1 MYTKISSGKEH
12 RRHRARRVSVLLV
25 VLALLF
31 TMLPTGLYTVAGAA
45 EATETARPEPTPEPP
60 ADDTTDDPANG
71 TTDDPADG
79 TTDGTTDDPADGTT
93 DDPADGTTDD
103 PADGTTDDPADDIT
117 DRAAPTATAVTV
129 TCYAAVDGGWKQ
141 VGTVQ
146 TDKIDSNSTR
156 YYIMAAELDG
166 IYGEYGFSSANYSG
180 ELFFPHTDGRNAD
193 TLWADAAPK
202 KNTDGAWRIP
212 LSKQGPIYL
221 YYLPGNT
228 VGTPSYFTGSKAKT
242 DPTMLEDNM
251 FYTITVEDDLNRVY
265 QEPPAPKIAFHG
277 ENVSITLNTVSS
289 MAWDAMDGL
298 TGKPL
303 ELGPTK
309 QTETSVTYTIVEI
322 SQPVVFYPHT
332 DTLVIK
338 YEAEPDGWQHKIGQF
353 EPSVQA
359 PQQSAMVKGKK
370 TLLVEPGDGDYTLL
384 APDVDRIAVTITGAN
399 NHTMFYSF
407 AGWKVVSAAG
417 SPVLP
422 AGTVLTADDLNAYA
436 GSDGVILLQAV
447 WSGVDSHNRP
457 NTVHFFLHLNGE
469 IRGSVDD
476 GVQWEDQK
484 DYTPA
489 LHTTR
494 MLGADNIPAE
504 YSNKNAEGVV
514 KPLVARATNGDN
526 AYAVDDTIR
535 NMVNNPVQ
543 GGRLEDLPNE
553 ETIFA
558 YLRAHSDTITMKVDG
573 VKIPA
578 EMLNSDYFQIRW
590 NMVKFEHSDGWHID
604 GVLVAKRTRFF
615 VTKTFAGDA
624 EAIKQVRD
632 KFLITVSHTENGSS
646 VTDFTLVPQP
656 AKEVTEQGKR
666 GYTRYDAETDT
677 YTWEVPAQQRR
688 DYTIKE
694 TGHTLQGD
702 KWRVNNR
709 YLIRNHPQGLS
720 GGYQD
725 YPEESGITITAV
737 AYGNDVP
744 NTAVQTVALQNIYV
758 GIGTLT
764 VKTQD
769 SITGNGLAKVEYKLS
784 RPGGAE
790 VVLYRKPN
798 TTLYSV
804 VQEEGY
810 TEQIADCK
818 IIADASGFFTIRL
831 EEGTYT
837 LTETLPTG
845 YFGPGTVQVTV
856 VQNTGGNI
864 SYHAEAKAL
873 PEGITPSTGSWLQ
886 NADADNVVILN
897 VPRMLISVTARSSWP
912 ATGDKLPVTV
922 ELWRDGAPL
931 PGDAY
936 TVELNKENEW
946 QYTWENL
953 PLFTDGTVADYTLR
967 EIEIGDTYRD
977 PGVAEDGFADY
988 LVTYAKALY
997 RQAEDKEYRE
1007 EHWWQKADGTQCFA
1021 REALLVVNNEGIRGE
1036 IAFEK
1041 VDEKGYPLKGA
1052 EFTLYADVEC
1062 TKRLATATSD
1072 ENGDVQ
1078 FEDKW
1083 PAGTYYLRETTAP
1096 VGYTAAELTWTVKIA
1111 AGKATVST
1119 PGGTTVTEVKN
1130 TSRLRLKLRVLGQ
1143 LGEELPGA
1151 VLWVTRDNGSP
1162 MLYKTDEAGAALLEQ
1177 MPAGD
1182 YIIQLAGTPTGY
1194 VPEDSAPNLKAEY
1207 GTLTYLD
1214 TANTAWQLEQC
1225 EGEEYTYLLT
1235 LKLKELHIL
1244 PSTGGTGTVPFT
1256 LAGAALMA
1264 VAVLLPSRK
1273 KVK

>member
-1 MYTKISSGKEH
+1 MHTKISSGKEH
-12 RRHRARRVSVLLV
+12 RRHRARRASVLLV

-31 TMLPTGLYTVAGAA
+31 TMLPTGLYTVADAAPAEEEPALVPAPEEALPEPEDSMTKEEETDEQPA
-45 EATETARPEPTPEPP
+45 EAQP
-60 ADDTTDDPANG
+60 AEDKA
-71 TTDDPADG
+71 
-79 TTDGTTDDPADGTT
+79 
-93 DDPADGTTDD
+93 
-103 PADGTTDDPADDIT
+103 
-117 DRAAPTATAVTV
+117 RAAAATVE
-129 TCYAAVDGGWKQ
+129 CYAARDGIWYP
-141 VGTVQ
+141 VTTVQ
-146 TDKIDSNSTR
+146 TAAQYADGSGKLR
-156 YYIMAAELDG
+156 YYITAAELEEV
-166 IYGEYGFSSANYSG
+166 YGAYGFKAANYHG
-180 ELFFPHTDGRNAD
+180 ERFFPHTDSYDPNKM
-193 TLWADAAPK
+193 WAGAAPIK
-202 KNTDGAWRIP
+202 SEDGGWQIP
-212 LSKQGPIYL
+212 LSHRTEIRL
-221 YYLPGNT
+221 YYLPANKEGAE
-228 VGTPSYFTGSKAKT
+228 SYFLDKKELSNETLLA
-242 DPTMLEDNM
+242 ENM
-251 FYTITVEDDLNRVY
+251 FYTVTVEDDLNRVY

-298 TGKPL
+298 TGTHL
-303 ELGPTK
+303 ELEPTK
-309 QTETSVTYTIVEI
+309 QTETSVTYTIEKI

-359 PQQSAMVKGKK
+359 PQQSTMVKGKK

-384 APDVDRIAVTITGAN
+384 APDIDRIEVKLTGEKAN
-399 NHTMFYSF
+399 DRSLFYSF
-407 AGWKVVSAAG
+407 LGWRVANITEE
-417 SPVLP
+417 VLLQP
-422 AGTVLTADDLNAYA
+422 GTKLTAADLQHYT
-436 GSDGVILLQAV
+436 GSDGEVTLRAK
-447 WSGVDSHNRP
+447 WSGEDKLKRP
-457 NTVHFFLHLNGE
+457 ITTHFFLHLNGE

-489 LHTTR
+489 LYTIR

-573 VKIPA
+573 VEIPA

-656 AKEVTEQGKR
+656 AKAVTEQGKL
-666 GYTRYDAETDT
+666 GYTRYDAEADT

-837 LTETLPTG
+837 LTEVLPTG

-856 VQNTGGNI
+856 AQNTGGNI

-897 VPRMLISVTARSSWP
+897 VPRMLIS
-912 ATGDKLPVTV
+912 GDKLPVTV

-931 PGDAY
+931 TGDAY

-1052 EFTLYADVEC
+1052 EFTLYADAEC

-1111 AGKATVST
+1111 AGKATIST

-1130 TSRLRLKLRVLGQ
+1130 TSRLRLKLKVLGP

-1151 VLWVTRDNGSP
+1151 VLRVTRDNGSP
-1162 MLYKTDEAGAALLEQ
+1162 MLYKTNEASAALLEQ

-1225 EGEEYTYLLT
+1225 KGEEYTYLLT
-1235 LKLKELHIL
+1235 LELKELHIL

-1264 VAVLLPSRK
+1264 VAVLLPGRK

>member
-1 MYTKISSGKEH
+1 MYAASGRKTEY
-12 RRHRARRVSVLLV
+12 RRRRARRVSVLLV

-31 TMLPTGLYTVAGAA
+31 TMLPTGLYTVADAAPAEEEPALVPAPEEALPEPEDSMTKEEETDEQPA
-45 EATETARPEPTPEPP
+45 EAQP
-60 ADDTTDDPANG
+60 AEDKA
-71 TTDDPADG
+71 
-79 TTDGTTDDPADGTT
+79 
-93 DDPADGTTDD
+93 
-103 PADGTTDDPADDIT
+103 
-117 DRAAPTATAVTV
+117 RAAAATVE
-129 TCYAAVDGGWKQ
+129 CYAARDGIWYP
-141 VGTVQ
+141 VTTVQ
-146 TDKIDSNSTR
+146 TAAQYADGSGKLR
-156 YYIMAAELDG
+156 YYITAAELEEV
-166 IYGEYGFSSANYSG
+166 YGAYGFKAANYHG
-180 ELFFPHTDGRNAD
+180 ERFFPHTDSYDPNKM
-193 TLWADAAPK
+193 WAGAAPIK
-202 KNTDGAWRIP
+202 SEDGGWQIP
-212 LSKQGPIYL
+212 LSHRTEIRL
-221 YYLPGNT
+221 YYLPANKEGAE
-228 VGTPSYFTGSKAKT
+228 SYFLDKKELSNETLLA
-242 DPTMLEDNM
+242 ENM
-251 FYTITVEDDLNRVY
+251 FYTVTVEDDLNRVY

-303 ELGPTK
+303 KLEPTK

-384 APDVDRIAVTITGAN
+384 APDIDRIEVKLTGEKAN
-399 NHTMFYSF
+399 DRSLFYSF
-407 AGWKVVSAAG
+407 LGWRVANITEE
-417 SPVLP
+417 VLLQP
-422 AGTVLTADDLNAYA
+422 GTKLTAADLQHYT
-436 GSDGVILLQAV
+436 GSDGEVTLRAK
-447 WSGVDSHNRP
+447 WSGEDKLKRP
-457 NTVHFFLHLNGE
+457 ITTYFFLHLNGE

-573 VKIPA
+573 VEIPA

-615 VTKTFAGDA
+615 VAKTFAGDA

-656 AKEVTEQGKR
+656 AKAVTEQGKL
-666 GYTRYDAETDT
+666 GYTRYDAEADT

-725 YPEESGITITAV
+725 YPEESGITITAA

-837 LTETLPTG
+837 LTEVLPTG

-856 VQNTGGNI
+856 AQNTGGNI

-931 PGDAY
+931 TGDAY

-1052 EFTLYADVEC
+1052 EFTLYADAEC

-1111 AGKATVST
+1111 AGKATIST

-1130 TSRLRLKLRVLGQ
+1130 TSRLRLKLKVLGP

-1151 VLWVTRDNGSP
+1151 VLRVTRDNGSP
-1162 MLYKTDEAGAALLEQ
+1162 MLYKTNEAGAALLEQ

-1225 EGEEYTYLLT
+1225 KGEEYTYLLT
-1235 LKLKELHIL
+1235 LELKELHIL

-1264 VAVLLPSRK
+1264 VAVLLPGRK

>member
-1 MYTKISSGKEH
+1 MHTKISSGKEH
-12 RRHRARRVSVLLV
+12 RRHRARRASVLLV

-31 TMLPTGLYTVAGAA
+31 TMLPTGLYTVADAAPAEEEPALVPAPEEALPEPEDSMTKEEETDEQPA
-45 EATETARPEPTPEPP
+45 EAQP
-60 ADDTTDDPANG
+60 AEDKA
-71 TTDDPADG
+71 
-79 TTDGTTDDPADGTT
+79 
-93 DDPADGTTDD
+93 
-103 PADGTTDDPADDIT
+103 
-117 DRAAPTATAVTV
+117 RAAAATVE
-129 TCYAAVDGGWKQ
+129 CYAARDGIWYP
-141 VGTVQ
+141 VTTVQ
-146 TDKIDSNSTR
+146 TAAQYADGSGKLR
-156 YYIMAAELDG
+156 YYITAAELEEV
-166 IYGEYGFSSANYSG
+166 YGAYGFKAANYHG
-180 ELFFPHTDGRNAD
+180 ERFFPHTDSYDPNKM
-193 TLWADAAPK
+193 WAGAAPIK
-202 KNTDGAWRIP
+202 SEDGGWQIP
-212 LSKQGPIYL
+212 LSHRTEIRL
-221 YYLPGNT
+221 YYLPANKEGAE
-228 VGTPSYFTGSKAKT
+228 SYFLDKKELSNETLLA
-242 DPTMLEDNM
+242 ENM
-251 FYTITVEDDLNRVY
+251 FYTVTVEDDLNRVY

-298 TGKPL
+298 TGTHL
-303 ELGPTK
+303 ELEPTK
-309 QTETSVTYTIVEI
+309 QTETSVTYTIEKI

-384 APDVDRIAVTITGAN
+384 APDIDRIEVKLTGEKAN
-399 NHTMFYSF
+399 NRSLFYSF
-407 AGWKVVSAAG
+407 LGWRVANITEE
-417 SPVLP
+417 VLLQP
-422 AGTVLTADDLNAYA
+422 GTKLTAADLQHYT
-436 GSDGVILLQAV
+436 GSDGEVTLRAK
-447 WSGVDSHNRP
+447 WSGEDKLKRP
-457 NTVHFFLHLNGE
+457 ITTHFFLHLNGE

-489 LHTTR
+489 LYTIR

-514 KPLVARATNGDN
+514 KPLAARATNGDN

-573 VKIPA
+573 VEIPA

-656 AKEVTEQGKR
+656 AKAVTEQGKL
-666 GYTRYDAETDT
+666 GYTRYDAEADT

-1151 VLWVTRDNGSP
+1151 VLRVTRDNGSP

-1264 VAVLLPSRK
+1264 VAVLLPGRK

>member
-1 MYTKISSGKEH
+1 MHTKISSGKEH
-12 RRHRARRVSVLLV
+12 RRHRARRASVLLV

-31 TMLPTGLYTVAGAA
+31 TMLPTGLYTVADAAPAEEEPALVPAPEEALPEPEDSMTKEEETDEQPA
-45 EATETARPEPTPEPP
+45 EAQP
-60 ADDTTDDPANG
+60 AEDKA
-71 TTDDPADG
+71 
-79 TTDGTTDDPADGTT
+79 
-93 DDPADGTTDD
+93 
-103 PADGTTDDPADDIT
+103 
-117 DRAAPTATAVTV
+117 RAAAATVE
-129 TCYAAVDGGWKQ
+129 CYAARDGIWYP
-141 VGTVQ
+141 VTTVQ
-146 TDKIDSNSTR
+146 TAAQYADGSGKLR
-156 YYIMAAELDG
+156 YYITAAELEEV
-166 IYGEYGFSSANYSG
+166 YGAYGFKAANYHG
-180 ELFFPHTDGRNAD
+180 ERFFPHTDSYDPNKM
-193 TLWADAAPK
+193 WAGAAPIK
-202 KNTDGAWRIP
+202 SEDGGWQIP
-212 LSKQGPIYL
+212 LSHRTEIRL
-221 YYLPGNT
+221 YYLPANKEGAE
-228 VGTPSYFTGSKAKT
+228 SYFLDKKELSNETLLA
-242 DPTMLEDNM
+242 ENM
-251 FYTITVEDDLNRVY
+251 FYTVTVEDDLNRVY

-298 TGKPL
+298 TGTHL
-303 ELGPTK
+303 ELEPTK
-309 QTETSVTYTIVEI
+309 QTETSVTYTIEKI

-384 APDVDRIAVTITGAN
+384 APDIDRIEVKLTGEKAN
-399 NHTMFYSF
+399 NRSLFYSF
-407 AGWKVVSAAG
+407 LGWRVANITEE
-417 SPVLP
+417 VLLQP
-422 AGTVLTADDLNAYA
+422 GTKLTAADLQHYT
-436 GSDGVILLQAV
+436 GSDGEVTLRAK
-447 WSGVDSHNRP
+447 WSGEDKLKRP
-457 NTVHFFLHLNGE
+457 ITTHFFLHLNGE

-489 LHTTR
+489 LYTIR

-573 VKIPA
+573 VEIPA

-656 AKEVTEQGKR
+656 AKAVTEQGKL
-666 GYTRYDAETDT
+666 GYTRYDAEADT

-725 YPEESGITITAV
+725 YPEESGITITAA

-837 LTETLPTG
+837 LTEVLPTG

-856 VQNTGGNI
+856 AQNTGGNI

-931 PGDAY
+931 TGDAY

-1052 EFTLYADVEC
+1052 EFTLYADAEC

-1111 AGKATVST
+1111 AGKATIST

-1130 TSRLRLKLRVLGQ
+1130 TSRLRLKLKVLGP

-1151 VLWVTRDNGSP
+1151 VLRVTRDNGSP
-1162 MLYKTDEAGAALLEQ
+1162 MLYKTNEASAALLEQ

-1225 EGEEYTYLLT
+1225 KGEEYTYLLT
-1235 LKLKELHIL
+1235 LELKELHIL

-1264 VAVLLPSRK
+1264 VAVLLPGRK

>member
-1 MYTKISSGKEH
+1 MHTKISSGKEH
-12 RRHRARRVSVLLV
+12 RRHRARRASVLLV

-31 TMLPTGLYTVAGAA
+31 TMLPTGLYTVADAAPAEEEPALVPAPEEALPEPEDSMTKEEETDEQPA
-45 EATETARPEPTPEPP
+45 EAQP
-60 ADDTTDDPANG
+60 AEDKAC
-71 TTDDPADG
+71 
-79 TTDGTTDDPADGTT
+79 
-93 DDPADGTTDD
+93 
-103 PADGTTDDPADDIT
+103 
-117 DRAAPTATAVTV
+117 AAAATVE
-129 TCYAAVDGGWKQ
+129 CYAARDGIWYP
-141 VGTVQ
+141 VTTVQ
-146 TDKIDSNSTR
+146 TAAQYADGSGKLR
-156 YYIMAAELDG
+156 YYITAAELEEV
-166 IYGEYGFSSANYSG
+166 YGAYGFKAANYHG
-180 ELFFPHTDGRNAD
+180 ERFFPHTDSYDPNKM
-193 TLWADAAPK
+193 WAGAAPIK
-202 KNTDGAWRIP
+202 SEDGGWQIP
-212 LSKQGPIYL
+212 LSHRTEIRL
-221 YYLPGNT
+221 YYLPANKEGAE
-228 VGTPSYFTGSKAKT
+228 SYFLDKKELSNETLLA
-242 DPTMLEDNM
+242 ENM
-251 FYTITVEDDLNRVY
+251 FYTVTVEDDLNRVY

-298 TGKPL
+298 TGTHL
-303 ELGPTK
+303 ELEPTK
-309 QTETSVTYTIVEI
+309 QTETSVTYTIEKI

-384 APDVDRIAVTITGAN
+384 APDIDRIEVKLTGEKAN
-399 NHTMFYSF
+399 NRSLFYSF
-407 AGWKVVSAAG
+407 LGWRVANITEE
-417 SPVLP
+417 VLLQP
-422 AGTVLTADDLNAYA
+422 GTKLTAADLQHYT
-436 GSDGVILLQAV
+436 GSDGEVTLRAK
-447 WSGVDSHNRP
+447 WSGEDKLKRP
-457 NTVHFFLHLNGE
+457 ITTHFFLHLNGE

-489 LHTTR
+489 LYTIR

-573 VKIPA
+573 VEIPA

-656 AKEVTEQGKR
+656 AKAVTEQGKL
-666 GYTRYDAETDT
+666 GYTRYDAEADT

-1052 EFTLYADVEC
+1052 EFTLYADAEC

-1111 AGKATVST
+1111 AGKATIST

-1130 TSRLRLKLRVLGQ
+1130 TSRLRLKLKVLGP

-1151 VLWVTRDNGSP
+1151 VLRVTRDNGSP
-1162 MLYKTDEAGAALLEQ
+1162 MLYKTNEAGAALLEQ

-1264 VAVLLPSRK
+1264 VAVLLPGRK

>member
-1 MYTKISSGKEH
+1 MHTKISSGKEH

-31 TMLPTGLYTVAGAA
+31 TMLPTGLYTVADAAPAEEEPALVPAPEEALPEPEDSMTKEEETDEQPA
-45 EATETARPEPTPEPP
+45 EAQP
-60 ADDTTDDPANG
+60 AEDKA
-71 TTDDPADG
+71 
-79 TTDGTTDDPADGTT
+79 
-93 DDPADGTTDD
+93 
-103 PADGTTDDPADDIT
+103 
-117 DRAAPTATAVTV
+117 RAAAATVE
-129 TCYAAVDGGWKQ
+129 CYAARDGIWYP
-141 VGTVQ
+141 VTTVQ
-146 TDKIDSNSTR
+146 TAAQYADGSGKLR
-156 YYIMAAELDG
+156 YYITAAELEEVYG
-166 IYGEYGFSSANYSG
+166 AYGFTAAKYYGER
-180 ELFFPHTDGRNAD
+180 FFPHTDSYDPNNM
-193 TLWADAAPK
+193 WADAAPIK
-202 KNTDGAWRIP
+202 SEDGGWQIP
-212 LSKQGPIYL
+212 LSHRTEIRL
-221 YYLPGNT
+221 YYLPANEEGAE
-228 VGTPSYFTGSKAKT
+228 SYFLDKKELSDETLLA
-242 DPTMLEDNM
+242 ENM
-251 FYTITVEDDLNRVY
+251 FYTVTVEDDLNRVY

-298 TGKPL
+298 TGTHL
-303 ELGPTK
+303 ELEPTK
-309 QTETSVTYTIVEI
+309 QTETSVTYTIGEI

-384 APDVDRIAVTITGAN
+384 APDIDRIEVKLTGEKAN
-399 NHTMFYSF
+399 NRSLFYSF
-407 AGWKVVSAAG
+407 LGWRVANITEE
-417 SPVLP
+417 VLLQP
-422 AGTVLTADDLNAYA
+422 GTKLTAADLQHYT
-436 GSDGVILLQAV
+436 GSDGEVTLRAK
-447 WSGVDSHNRP
+447 WSGEDKLKRP
-457 NTVHFFLHLNGE
+457 ITTHFFLHLNGE

-489 LHTTR
+489 LYTTR

-558 YLRAHSDTITMKVDG
+558 YLRAHGDTITMKVDG
-573 VKIPA
+573 VEIPA

-656 AKEVTEQGKR
+656 AKAVTEQGKR
-666 GYTRYDAETDT
+666 GYTRYDAEADT
-677 YTWEVPAQQRR
+677 YTWEVPAQQQR

-810 TEQIADCK
+810 TEQITDCK

-837 LTETLPTG
+837 LTEVLPTG

-856 VQNTGGNI
+856 AQNTGGNI

-1052 EFTLYADVEC
+1052 EFTLYADAEC

-1111 AGKATVST
+1111 AGKATIST

-1130 TSRLRLKLRVLGQ
+1130 TSRLRLKLKVLGP

-1151 VLWVTRDNGSP
+1151 VLRVTRDNGSP
-1162 MLYKTDEAGAALLEQ
+1162 MLYKTNEAGAALLEQ

-1214 TANTAWQLEQC
+1214 TANTAWQLEQR

-1235 LKLKELHIL
+1235 LELKELHIL

-1264 VAVLLPSRK
+1264 VAVLLPGRK

>member
-1 MYTKISSGKEH
+1 MHTKISSGKEH
-12 RRHRARRVSVLLV
+12 RRHRARRASVLLV

-31 TMLPTGLYTVAGAA
+31 TMLPTGLYTVADAAPAEEEPALVPAPEEALPEPEDSMTKEEETDEQPA
-45 EATETARPEPTPEPP
+45 EAQP
-60 ADDTTDDPANG
+60 AEDKA
-71 TTDDPADG
+71 
-79 TTDGTTDDPADGTT
+79 
-93 DDPADGTTDD
+93 
-103 PADGTTDDPADDIT
+103 
-117 DRAAPTATAVTV
+117 RAAAATVE
-129 TCYAAVDGGWKQ
+129 CYAARDGIWYP
-141 VGTVQ
+141 VTTVQ
-146 TDKIDSNSTR
+146 TAAQYADGSGKLR
-156 YYIMAAELDG
+156 YYITAAELEEV
-166 IYGEYGFSSANYSG
+166 YGAYGFKAANYHG
-180 ELFFPHTDGRNAD
+180 ERFFPHTDSYDPNKM
-193 TLWADAAPK
+193 WADAAPIK
-202 KNTDGAWRIP
+202 SEDGGWQIP
-212 LSKQGPIYL
+212 LSHRTEIRL
-221 YYLPGNT
+221 YYLPANKEGAE
-228 VGTPSYFTGSKAKT
+228 SYFLDKKELSNETLLA
-242 DPTMLEDNM
+242 ENM
-251 FYTITVEDDLNRVY
+251 FYTVTVEDDLNRVY

-298 TGKPL
+298 TGTHL
-303 ELGPTK
+303 ELEPTK
-309 QTETSVTYTIVEI
+309 QTETSVTYTIEKI

-384 APDVDRIAVTITGAN
+384 APDIDRIEVKLTGEKAN
-399 NHTMFYSF
+399 DRSLFYSF
-407 AGWKVVSAAG
+407 LGWRVANITEE
-417 SPVLP
+417 VLLQP
-422 AGTVLTADDLNAYA
+422 GTKLTAADLQHYT
-436 GSDGVILLQAV
+436 GSDGEVTLRAK
-447 WSGVDSHNRP
+447 WSGEDKLKRP
-457 NTVHFFLHLNGE
+457 ITTYFFLHLNGE

-573 VKIPA
+573 VEIPA

-615 VTKTFAGDA
+615 VAKTFAGDA

-656 AKEVTEQGKR
+656 AKAVTEQGKL
-666 GYTRYDAETDT
+666 GYTRYDAEADT

-725 YPEESGITITAV
+725 YPEESGITITAA

-1052 EFTLYADVEC
+1052 EFTLYADAEC

-1111 AGKATVST
+1111 AGKATIST

-1130 TSRLRLKLRVLGQ
+1130 TSRLRLKLKVLGP

-1151 VLWVTRDNGSP
+1151 VLRVTRDNGSP
-1162 MLYKTDEAGAALLEQ
+1162 MLYKTNEAGAALLEQ

-1264 VAVLLPSRK
+1264 VAVLLPGRK

>member
-1 MYTKISSGKEH
+1 MHTKISSGKEH
-12 RRHRARRVSVLLV
+12 RRHRACRVSVLLV

-31 TMLPTGLYTVAGAA
+31 TMLPTGLYTVADAAPAEEEPALVPAPEEALPEPEDSMTKEEETDEQPA
-45 EATETARPEPTPEPP
+45 EAQP
-60 ADDTTDDPANG
+60 AEDKA
-71 TTDDPADG
+71 
-79 TTDGTTDDPADGTT
+79 
-93 DDPADGTTDD
+93 
-103 PADGTTDDPADDIT
+103 
-117 DRAAPTATAVTV
+117 RAAAATVE
-129 TCYAAVDGGWKQ
+129 CYAARDGIWYP
-141 VGTVQ
+141 VTTVQ
-146 TDKIDSNSTR
+146 TAAQYADGSGKLR
-156 YYIMAAELDG
+156 YYITAAELEEV
-166 IYGEYGFSSANYSG
+166 YGAYGFKAANYHG
-180 ELFFPHTDGRNAD
+180 ERFFPHTDSYDPNKM
-193 TLWADAAPK
+193 WAGAAPIK
-202 KNTDGAWRIP
+202 SEDGGWQIP
-212 LSKQGPIYL
+212 LSHRTEIRL
-221 YYLPGNT
+221 YYLPANKEGAE
-228 VGTPSYFTGSKAKT
+228 SYFLDKKELSNETLLA
-242 DPTMLEDNM
+242 ENM
-251 FYTITVEDDLNRVY
+251 FYTVTVEDDLNRVY

-298 TGKPL
+298 TGTHL
-303 ELGPTK
+303 ELEPTK
-309 QTETSVTYTIVEI
+309 QTETSVTYTIEKI

-384 APDVDRIAVTITGAN
+384 APDIDRIEVKLTGEKAN
-399 NHTMFYSF
+399 NRSLFYSF
-407 AGWKVVSAAG
+407 LGWRVANITEE
-417 SPVLP
+417 VLLQP
-422 AGTVLTADDLNAYA
+422 GTKLTAADLQHYT
-436 GSDGVILLQAV
+436 GSDGEVTLRAK
-447 WSGVDSHNRP
+447 WSGEDKLKRP
-457 NTVHFFLHLNGE
+457 ITTHFFLHLNGE

-489 LHTTR
+489 LYTIR

-573 VKIPA
+573 VEIPA

-656 AKEVTEQGKR
+656 AKAVTEQGKL
-666 GYTRYDAETDT
+666 GYTRYDAEADT

-1052 EFTLYADVEC
+1052 EFTLYADAEC

-1111 AGKATVST
+1111 AGKATIST

-1130 TSRLRLKLRVLGQ
+1130 TSRLRLKLKVLGP

-1151 VLWVTRDNGSP
+1151 VLRVTRDNGSP
-1162 MLYKTDEAGAALLEQ
+1162 MLYKTNEAGAALLEQ

-1264 VAVLLPSRK
+1264 VAVLLPGRK

>member
-1 MYTKISSGKEH
+1 MHTKISSGKEH

-31 TMLPTGLYTVAGAA
+31 TMLPTGLYTVADAAPAEEEPALVPAPEEALPEPEASMTKEEETDEQPA
-45 EATETARPEPTPEPP
+45 EAQP
-60 ADDTTDDPANG
+60 AEDKA
-71 TTDDPADG
+71 
-79 TTDGTTDDPADGTT
+79 
-93 DDPADGTTDD
+93 
-103 PADGTTDDPADDIT
+103 
-117 DRAAPTATAVTV
+117 RAAAATVE
-129 TCYAAVDGGWKQ
+129 CYAARDGIWYP
-141 VGTVQ
+141 VTTVQ
-146 TDKIDSNSTR
+146 TAAQYADGSGKLR
-156 YYIMAAELDG
+156 YYITAAELEEV
-166 IYGEYGFSSANYSG
+166 YGAYGFKAANYHG
-180 ELFFPHTDGRNAD
+180 ERFFPHTDSYDPNKM
-193 TLWADAAPK
+193 WAGAAPIK
-202 KNTDGAWRIP
+202 SEDGGWQIP
-212 LSKQGPIYL
+212 LSHRTEIRL
-221 YYLPGNT
+221 YYLPANKEGAE
-228 VGTPSYFTGSKAKT
+228 SYFLDKKELSNETLLA
-242 DPTMLEDNM
+242 ENM
-251 FYTITVEDDLNRVY
+251 FYTVTVEDDLNRVY

-298 TGKPL
+298 TGTHL
-303 ELGPTK
+303 ELEPTK
-309 QTETSVTYTIVEI
+309 QTETSVTYTIEKI

-384 APDVDRIAVTITGAN
+384 APDIDRIEVKLTGEKAN
-399 NHTMFYSF
+399 NRSLFYSF
-407 AGWKVVSAAG
+407 LGWRVANITEE
-417 SPVLP
+417 VLLQP
-422 AGTVLTADDLNAYA
+422 GTKLTAADLQHYT
-436 GSDGVILLQAV
+436 GSDGEVTLRAK
-447 WSGVDSHNRP
+447 WSGEDKLKRP
-457 NTVHFFLHLNGE
+457 ITTHFFLHLNGE

-489 LHTTR
+489 LYTIR

-573 VKIPA
+573 VEIPA

-656 AKEVTEQGKR
+656 AKAVTEQGKL
-666 GYTRYDAETDT
+666 GYTRYDAEADT

-837 LTETLPTG
+837 LTEVLPTG

-856 VQNTGGNI
+856 AQNTGGNI

-931 PGDAY
+931 TGDAY

-1052 EFTLYADVEC
+1052 EFTLYADAEC

-1111 AGKATVST
+1111 AGKATIST

-1130 TSRLRLKLRVLGQ
+1130 TSRLRLKLKVLGP

-1151 VLWVTRDNGSP
+1151 VLRVTRDNGSP
-1162 MLYKTDEAGAALLEQ
+1162 MLYKTNEASAALLEQ

-1225 EGEEYTYLLT
+1225 KGEEYTYLLT
-1235 LKLKELHIL
+1235 LELKELHIL

-1264 VAVLLPSRK
+1264 VAVLLPGRK

>member
-1 MYTKISSGKEH
+1 MHTKISSGKEH
-12 RRHRARRVSVLLV
+12 RRHRARRASVLLV

-31 TMLPTGLYTVAGAA
+31 TMLPTGLYTVADAAPAEEEPALVPAPEEALPEPEDSMTKEEETDEQPA
-45 EATETARPEPTPEPP
+45 EAQP
-60 ADDTTDDPANG
+60 AEDKA
-71 TTDDPADG
+71 
-79 TTDGTTDDPADGTT
+79 
-93 DDPADGTTDD
+93 
-103 PADGTTDDPADDIT
+103 
-117 DRAAPTATAVTV
+117 RAAAATVE
-129 TCYAAVDGGWKQ
+129 CYAARDGIWYP
-141 VGTVQ
+141 VTTVQ
-146 TDKIDSNSTR
+146 TAAQYADGSGKLR
-156 YYIMAAELDG
+156 YYITAAELEEV
-166 IYGEYGFSSANYSG
+166 YGAYGFKAANYHG
-180 ELFFPHTDGRNAD
+180 ERFFPHTDSYDPNKM
-193 TLWADAAPK
+193 WAGAAPIK
-202 KNTDGAWRIP
+202 SEDGGWQIP
-212 LSKQGPIYL
+212 LSHRTEIRL
-221 YYLPGNT
+221 YYLPANKEGAE
-228 VGTPSYFTGSKAKT
+228 SYFLDKKELSNETLLA
-242 DPTMLEDNM
+242 ENM
-251 FYTITVEDDLNRVY
+251 FYTVTVEDDLNRVY

-298 TGKPL
+298 TGTHL
-303 ELGPTK
+303 ELEPTK
-309 QTETSVTYTIVEI
+309 QTETSVTYTIEKI

-384 APDVDRIAVTITGAN
+384 APDIDRIEVKLTGEKAN
-399 NHTMFYSF
+399 NRSLFYSF
-407 AGWKVVSAAG
+407 LGWRVANITEE
-417 SPVLP
+417 VLLQP
-422 AGTVLTADDLNAYA
+422 GTKLTAADLQHYT
-436 GSDGVILLQAV
+436 GSDGEVTLRAK
-447 WSGVDSHNRP
+447 WSGEDKLKRP
-457 NTVHFFLHLNGE
+457 ITTYFFLHLNGE

-573 VKIPA
+573 VEIPA

-615 VTKTFAGDA
+615 VAKTFAGDA

-656 AKEVTEQGKR
+656 AKAVTEQGKL
-666 GYTRYDAETDT
+666 GYTRYDAEADT

-725 YPEESGITITAV
+725 YPEESGITITAA

-837 LTETLPTG
+837 LTEVLPTG

-856 VQNTGGNI
+856 AQNTGGNI

-931 PGDAY
+931 TGDAY

-1052 EFTLYADVEC
+1052 EFTLYADAEC

-1111 AGKATVST
+1111 AGKATIST

-1130 TSRLRLKLRVLGQ
+1130 TSRLRLKLKVLGP

-1151 VLWVTRDNGSP
+1151 VLRVTRDNGSP
-1162 MLYKTDEAGAALLEQ
+1162 MLYKTNEAGAALLEQ

-1244 PSTGGTGTVPFT
+1244 PSTGGAGTVPFT

-1264 VAVLLPSRK
+1264 VAVLLPGRK

>member
-1 MYTKISSGKEH
+1 MHTKISSGKEH
-12 RRHRARRVSVLLV
+12 RRHRARRASVLLV

-31 TMLPTGLYTVAGAA
+31 TMLPTGLYTVADAAPAEEEPALVPAPEEALPEPEDSMTKEEETDEQPA
-45 EATETARPEPTPEPP
+45 EAQP
-60 ADDTTDDPANG
+60 AEDKA
-71 TTDDPADG
+71 
-79 TTDGTTDDPADGTT
+79 
-93 DDPADGTTDD
+93 
-103 PADGTTDDPADDIT
+103 
-117 DRAAPTATAVTV
+117 RAAAATVE
-129 TCYAAVDGGWKQ
+129 CYAARDGIWYP
-141 VGTVQ
+141 VTTVQ
-146 TDKIDSNSTR
+146 TAAQYADGSGKLR
-156 YYIMAAELDG
+156 YYITAAELEEV
-166 IYGEYGFSSANYSG
+166 YGAYGFKAANYHG
-180 ELFFPHTDGRNAD
+180 ERFFPHTDSYDPNKM
-193 TLWADAAPK
+193 WAGAAPIK
-202 KNTDGAWRIP
+202 SEDGGWQIP
-212 LSKQGPIYL
+212 LSHRTEIRL
-221 YYLPGNT
+221 YYLPANKEGAE
-228 VGTPSYFTGSKAKT
+228 SYFLDKKELSNETLLA
-242 DPTMLEDNM
+242 ENM
-251 FYTITVEDDLNRVY
+251 FYTVTVEDDLNRVY

-277 ENVSITLNTVSS
+277 ENVNITLNTVSS

-298 TGKPL
+298 TGTHL
-303 ELGPTK
+303 ELEPTK
-309 QTETSVTYTIVEI
+309 QTETSVTYTIEKI

-384 APDVDRIAVTITGAN
+384 APDIDRIEVKLTGEKAN
-399 NHTMFYSF
+399 NRSLFYSF
-407 AGWKVVSAAG
+407 LGWRVANITEE
-417 SPVLP
+417 VLLQP
-422 AGTVLTADDLNAYA
+422 GTKLTAADLQHYT
-436 GSDGVILLQAV
+436 GSDGEVTLRAK
-447 WSGVDSHNRP
+447 WSGEDKLKRP
-457 NTVHFFLHLNGE
+457 ITTHFFLHLNGE

-489 LHTTR
+489 LYTIR

-573 VKIPA
+573 VEIPA

-656 AKEVTEQGKR
+656 AKAVTEQGKL
-666 GYTRYDAETDT
+666 GYTRYDAEADT

-1052 EFTLYADVEC
+1052 EFTLYADAEC

-1111 AGKATVST
+1111 AGKATIST

-1130 TSRLRLKLRVLGQ
+1130 TSRLRLKLKVLGP

-1151 VLWVTRDNGSP
+1151 VLRVTRDNGSP
-1162 MLYKTDEAGAALLEQ
+1162 MLYKTNEAGAALLEQ

-1264 VAVLLPSRK
+1264 VAVLLPGRK

>member
-1 MYTKISSGKEH
+1 MHTKISSGKEH
-12 RRHRARRVSVLLV
+12 RRHRVRRASVLLV

-31 TMLPTGLYTVAGAA
+31 TMLPTGLYTVADAAPAEEEPALVPASEEALPEQEDSMTKGEETDEQPA
-45 EATETARPEPTPEPP
+45 EAQP
-60 ADDTTDDPANG
+60 AEDKA
-71 TTDDPADG
+71 
-79 TTDGTTDDPADGTT
+79 
-93 DDPADGTTDD
+93 
-103 PADGTTDDPADDIT
+103 
-117 DRAAPTATAVTV
+117 RAAAATVE
-129 TCYAAVDGGWKQ
+129 CYAARDGIWYP
-141 VGTVQ
+141 VTTVQ
-146 TDKIDSNSTR
+146 TAAQYADGSGKLR
-156 YYIMAAELDG
+156 YYITAAELEEVYG
-166 IYGEYGFSSANYSG
+166 AYGFTAAKYYGER
-180 ELFFPHTDGRNAD
+180 FFPHTDSYDPNKM
-193 TLWADAAPK
+193 WADAAPIK
-202 KNTDGAWRIP
+202 SEDGGWQIP
-212 LSKQGPIYL
+212 LSHRTEIRL
-221 YYLPGNT
+221 YYLPANEEGAE
-228 VGTPSYFTGSKAKT
+228 SYFLDKKELSDETLLA
-242 DPTMLEDNM
+242 ENM
-251 FYTITVEDDLNRVY
+251 FYTVTVEDDLNRVY

-298 TGKPL
+298 TGTHL
-303 ELGPTK
+303 ELEPTK
-309 QTETSVTYTIVEI
+309 QTETSVTYTIGEI

-370 TLLVEPGDGDYTLL
+370 NLLVEPGDGDYTLL
-384 APDVDRIAVTITGAN
+384 APDIDRIEVKLTGEKAN
-399 NHTMFYSF
+399 NRLLFYSF
-407 AGWKVVSAAG
+407 LGWRVANITEE
-417 SPVLP
+417 VLLQP
-422 AGTVLTADDLNAYA
+422 GTKLTAADLQHYT
-436 GSDGVILLQAV
+436 GSDGEVTLRAK
-447 WSGVDSHNRP
+447 WSGEDKLKRP
-457 NTVHFFLHLNGE
+457 ITTHFFLHLNGE

-489 LHTTR
+489 LYTIR

-573 VKIPA
+573 VEIPA

-656 AKEVTEQGKR
+656 AKAVTEQGKL
-666 GYTRYDAETDT
+666 GYTRYDAEADT

-856 VQNTGGNI
+856 AQNTGGNI

-1052 EFTLYADVEC
+1052 EFTLYADAEC

-1111 AGKATVST
+1111 AGKATIST

-1130 TSRLRLKLRVLGQ
+1130 TSRLRLKLKVLGP

-1151 VLWVTRDNGSP
+1151 VLRVTRDNGSP
-1162 MLYKTDEAGAALLEQ
+1162 MLYKTNEAGVALLEQ

-1235 LKLKELHIL
+1235 LELKELHIL
-1244 PSTGGTGTVPFT
+1244 PSTGGAGTVPFT

-1264 VAVLLPSRK
+1264 VAVLLPGRK

>member
-1 MYTKISSGKEH
+1 MHTKISSGKEH
-12 RRHRARRVSVLLV
+12 RRHRARRASVLLV

-31 TMLPTGLYTVAGAA
+31 TMLPTGLYTVADAAPAEEEPALVPAPEEALPEPEDSMTKEEETDEQPA
-45 EATETARPEPTPEPP
+45 EAQP
-60 ADDTTDDPANG
+60 AEDKA
-71 TTDDPADG
+71 
-79 TTDGTTDDPADGTT
+79 
-93 DDPADGTTDD
+93 
-103 PADGTTDDPADDIT
+103 
-117 DRAAPTATAVTV
+117 RAAAATVE
-129 TCYAAVDGGWKQ
+129 CYAARDGIWYP
-141 VGTVQ
+141 VTTVQ
-146 TDKIDSNSTR
+146 TAAQYADGSGKLR
-156 YYIMAAELDG
+156 YYITAAELEEV
-166 IYGEYGFSSANYSG
+166 YGAYGFKAANYHG
-180 ELFFPHTDGRNAD
+180 ERFFPHTDSYDPNKM
-193 TLWADAAPK
+193 WADAAPIK
-202 KNTDGAWRIP
+202 SEDGGWQIP
-212 LSKQGPIYL
+212 LSHRTEIRL
-221 YYLPGNT
+221 YYLPANKEGAE
-228 VGTPSYFTGSKAKT
+228 SYFLDKKELSNETLLA
-242 DPTMLEDNM
+242 ENM
-251 FYTITVEDDLNRVY
+251 FYTVTVEDDLNRVY

-298 TGKPL
+298 TGTHL
-303 ELGPTK
+303 ELEPTK
-309 QTETSVTYTIVEI
+309 QTETSVTYTIEKI

-384 APDVDRIAVTITGAN
+384 APDIDRIEVKLTGEKAN
-399 NHTMFYSF
+399 NRSLFYSF
-407 AGWKVVSAAG
+407 LGWRVANITEE
-417 SPVLP
+417 VLLQP
-422 AGTVLTADDLNAYA
+422 GTKLTAADLQHYT
-436 GSDGVILLQAV
+436 GSDGEVTLRAK
-447 WSGVDSHNRP
+447 WSGEDKLKRP
-457 NTVHFFLHLNGE
+457 ITTHFFLHLNGE

-489 LHTTR
+489 LYTIR

-573 VKIPA
+573 VEIPA

-656 AKEVTEQGKR
+656 AKAVTEQGKL
-666 GYTRYDAETDT
+666 GYTRYDAEADT

-790 VVLYRKPN
+790 GVLYRKPN

-1052 EFTLYADVEC
+1052 EFTLYADAEC

-1111 AGKATVST
+1111 AGKATIST

-1130 TSRLRLKLRVLGQ
+1130 TSRLRLKLKVLGP

-1151 VLWVTRDNGSP
+1151 VLRVTRDNGSP
-1162 MLYKTDEAGAALLEQ
+1162 MLYKTNEAGAALLEQ

-1264 VAVLLPSRK
+1264 VAVLLPGRK

>member
-1 MYTKISSGKEH
+1 MHTKISSGKEH

-31 TMLPTGLYTVAGAA
+31 TMLPTGLYTVADAAPAEEEPALVPAPEEALPEPEDSMTKEEETDEQPA
-45 EATETARPEPTPEPP
+45 EAQP
-60 ADDTTDDPANG
+60 AEDKA
-71 TTDDPADG
+71 
-79 TTDGTTDDPADGTT
+79 
-93 DDPADGTTDD
+93 
-103 PADGTTDDPADDIT
+103 
-117 DRAAPTATAVTV
+117 RAAAATVE
-129 TCYAAVDGGWKQ
+129 CYAARDGIWYP
-141 VGTVQ
+141 VTTVQ
-146 TDKIDSNSTR
+146 TAAQYADGSGKLR
-156 YYIMAAELDG
+156 YYITAAELEEV
-166 IYGEYGFSSANYSG
+166 YGAYGFKAANYHG
-180 ELFFPHTDGRNAD
+180 ERFFPHTDSYDPNKM
-193 TLWADAAPK
+193 WAGAAPIK
-202 KNTDGAWRIP
+202 SEDGGWQIP
-212 LSKQGPIYL
+212 LSHRTEIRL
-221 YYLPGNT
+221 YYLPANKEGAE
-228 VGTPSYFTGSKAKT
+228 SYFLDKKELSNETLLA
-242 DPTMLEDNM
+242 ENM
-251 FYTITVEDDLNRVY
+251 FYTVTVEDDLNRVY

-298 TGKPL
+298 TGTHL
-303 ELGPTK
+303 ELEPTK
-309 QTETSVTYTIVEI
+309 QTETSVTYTIEKI

-384 APDVDRIAVTITGAN
+384 APDIDRIEVKLTGEKAN
-399 NHTMFYSF
+399 NRSLFYSF
-407 AGWKVVSAAG
+407 LGWRVANITEE
-417 SPVLP
+417 VLLQP
-422 AGTVLTADDLNAYA
+422 GTKLTAADLQHYT
-436 GSDGVILLQAV
+436 GSDGEVTLRAK
-447 WSGVDSHNRP
+447 WSGEDKLKRP
-457 NTVHFFLHLNGE
+457 ITTHFFLHLNGE

-489 LHTTR
+489 LYTIR

-573 VKIPA
+573 VEIPA

-656 AKEVTEQGKR
+656 AKAVTEQGKL
-666 GYTRYDAETDT
+666 GYTRYDAEADT

-725 YPEESGITITAV
+725 YPEESGITITAA

-837 LTETLPTG
+837 LTEVLPTG

-856 VQNTGGNI
+856 AQNTGGNI

-931 PGDAY
+931 TGDAY

-1052 EFTLYADVEC
+1052 EFTLYADAEC

-1111 AGKATVST
+1111 AGKATIST

-1130 TSRLRLKLRVLGQ
+1130 TSRLRLKLKVLGP

-1151 VLWVTRDNGSP
+1151 VLRVTRDNGSP
-1162 MLYKTDEAGAALLEQ
+1162 MLYKTNEAGAALLEQ

-1244 PSTGGTGTVPFT
+1244 PSTGGAGTVPFT

-1264 VAVLLPSRK
+1264 VAVLLPGRK

>member
-1 MYTKISSGKEH
+1 MHTKISSGKEH
-12 RRHRARRVSVLLV
+12 RRHRARRASVLLV

-31 TMLPTGLYTVAGAA
+31 TMLPTGLYTVADAAPAEEEPALVPAPEEALPEPEDSMTKEEETDEQPA
-45 EATETARPEPTPEPP
+45 EAQP
-60 ADDTTDDPANG
+60 AEDKA
-71 TTDDPADG
+71 
-79 TTDGTTDDPADGTT
+79 
-93 DDPADGTTDD
+93 
-103 PADGTTDDPADDIT
+103 
-117 DRAAPTATAVTV
+117 RAAAATVE
-129 TCYAAVDGGWKQ
+129 CYAARDGIWYP
-141 VGTVQ
+141 VTTVQ
-146 TDKIDSNSTR
+146 TAAQYADGSGKLR
-156 YYIMAAELDG
+156 YYITAAELEEV
-166 IYGEYGFSSANYSG
+166 YGAYGFKAANYHG
-180 ELFFPHTDGRNAD
+180 ERFFPHTDSYDPNKM
-193 TLWADAAPK
+193 WAGAAPIK
-202 KNTDGAWRIP
+202 SEDGGWQIP
-212 LSKQGPIYL
+212 LSHRTEIRL
-221 YYLPGNT
+221 YYLPANKEGAE
-228 VGTPSYFTGSKAKT
+228 SYFLDKKELSNETLLA
-242 DPTMLEDNM
+242 ENM
-251 FYTITVEDDLNRVY
+251 FYTVTVEDDLNRVY

-298 TGKPL
+298 TGTHL
-303 ELGPTK
+303 ELEPTK
-309 QTETSVTYTIVEI
+309 QTETSVTYTIEKI

-384 APDVDRIAVTITGAN
+384 APDIDRIEVKLTGEKAN
-399 NHTMFYSF
+399 NRSLFYSF
-407 AGWKVVSAAG
+407 LGWRVANITEE
-417 SPVLP
+417 VLLQP
-422 AGTVLTADDLNAYA
+422 GTKLTAADLQHYT
-436 GSDGVILLQAV
+436 GSDGEVTLRAK
-447 WSGVDSHNRP
+447 WSGEDKLKRP
-457 NTVHFFLHLNGE
+457 ITTHFFLHLNGE

-489 LHTTR
+489 LYTIR

-573 VKIPA
+573 VEIPA

-656 AKEVTEQGKR
+656 AKAVTEQGKL
-666 GYTRYDAETDT
+666 GYTRYDAEADT

-931 PGDAY
+931 TGDAY

-1052 EFTLYADVEC
+1052 EFTLYADAEC

-1111 AGKATVST
+1111 AGKATIST

-1130 TSRLRLKLRVLGQ
+1130 TSRLRLKLKVLGP

-1151 VLWVTRDNGSP
+1151 VLRVTRDNGSP
-1162 MLYKTDEAGAALLEQ
+1162 MLYKTNEASAALLEQ

-1225 EGEEYTYLLT
+1225 KGEEYTYLLT
-1235 LKLKELHIL
+1235 LELKELHIL

-1264 VAVLLPSRK
+1264 VAVLLPGRK

>member
-1 MYTKISSGKEH
+1 MHTKISSGKEH
-12 RRHRARRVSVLLV
+12 RRHRARRASVLLV

-31 TMLPTGLYTVAGAA
+31 TMLPTGLYTVADAAPAEEEPALVPAPEEALPEPEDSMTKEEETDEQPA
-45 EATETARPEPTPEPP
+45 EAQP
-60 ADDTTDDPANG
+60 AEDKA
-71 TTDDPADG
+71 
-79 TTDGTTDDPADGTT
+79 
-93 DDPADGTTDD
+93 
-103 PADGTTDDPADDIT
+103 
-117 DRAAPTATAVTV
+117 RAAAATVE
-129 TCYAAVDGGWKQ
+129 CYAARDGIWYP
-141 VGTVQ
+141 VTTVQ
-146 TDKIDSNSTR
+146 TAAQYADGSGKLR
-156 YYIMAAELDG
+156 YYITAAELEEV
-166 IYGEYGFSSANYSG
+166 YGEYGFSSAEYKG
-180 ELFFPHTDGRNAD
+180 ERFFPHTDDNSINK
-193 TLWADAAPK
+193 LWADAVPQQ
-202 KNTDGAWRIP
+202 NTDGTWRIP
-212 LSKQGPIYL
+212 LSRRGPIYL

-228 VGTPSYFTGSKAKT
+228 VGSPGYFDSSKSKT
-242 DPTMLEDNM
+242 DAAMLAANM
-251 FYTITVEDDLNRVY
+251 FYTVQVEDDLNRVY

-303 ELGPTK
+303 KLEPTK

-384 APDVDRIAVTITGAN
+384 APDIDRIEVKLTGEKAN
-399 NHTMFYSF
+399 DRSLFYSF
-407 AGWKVVSAAG
+407 LGWRVANITEE
-417 SPVLP
+417 VLLQP
-422 AGTVLTADDLNAYA
+422 GTKLTAADLQHYT
-436 GSDGVILLQAV
+436 GSDGEVTLRAK
-447 WSGVDSHNRP
+447 WSGEDKLKRP
-457 NTVHFFLHLNGE
+457 ITTYFFLHLNGE

-573 VKIPA
+573 VEIPA

-615 VTKTFAGDA
+615 VAKTFAGDA

-656 AKEVTEQGKR
+656 AKAVTEQGKL
-666 GYTRYDAETDT
+666 GYTRYDAEADT
-677 YTWEVPAQQRR
+677 YTWEVPAQQRW

-725 YPEESGITITAV
+725 YPEESGITITAA

-837 LTETLPTG
+837 LTEVLPTG

-856 VQNTGGNI
+856 AQNTGGNI

-931 PGDAY
+931 TGDAY

-1052 EFTLYADVEC
+1052 EFTLYADAEC

-1111 AGKATVST
+1111 AGKATIST

-1130 TSRLRLKLRVLGQ
+1130 TSRLRLKLKVLGP

-1151 VLWVTRDNGSP
+1151 VLRVTRDNGSP
-1162 MLYKTDEAGAALLEQ
+1162 MLYKTNEAGAALLEQ

-1264 VAVLLPSRK
+1264 VAVLLPGRK

>member
-1 MYTKISSGKEH
+1 MHTKISSGKEH
-12 RRHRARRVSVLLV
+12 RRHRARRASVLLV

-31 TMLPTGLYTVAGAA
+31 TMLPTGLYTVADAAPAEEEPALVPAPEEALPEPEDSMTKEEETDEQPA
-45 EATETARPEPTPEPP
+45 EAQP
-60 ADDTTDDPANG
+60 AEDKA
-71 TTDDPADG
+71 
-79 TTDGTTDDPADGTT
+79 
-93 DDPADGTTDD
+93 
-103 PADGTTDDPADDIT
+103 
-117 DRAAPTATAVTV
+117 RAAAATVE
-129 TCYAAVDGGWKQ
+129 CYAARDGIWYP
-141 VGTVQ
+141 VTTVQ
-146 TDKIDSNSTR
+146 TAAQYADGSGKLR
-156 YYIMAAELDG
+156 YYITAAELEEV
-166 IYGEYGFSSANYSG
+166 YGAYGFKAANYHG
-180 ELFFPHTDGRNAD
+180 ERFFPHTDSYDPNKM
-193 TLWADAAPK
+193 WADAAPIK
-202 KNTDGAWRIP
+202 SEDGGWQIP
-212 LSKQGPIYL
+212 LSHRTEIRL
-221 YYLPGNT
+221 YYLPANKEGAE
-228 VGTPSYFTGSKAKT
+228 SYFLDKKELSNETLLA
-242 DPTMLEDNM
+242 ENM
-251 FYTITVEDDLNRVY
+251 FYTVTVEDDLNRVY

-298 TGKPL
+298 TGTHL
-303 ELGPTK
+303 ELEPTK
-309 QTETSVTYTIVEI
+309 QTETSVTYTIEKI

-384 APDVDRIAVTITGAN
+384 APDIDRIEVKLTGEKAN
-399 NHTMFYSF
+399 NRSLFYSF
-407 AGWKVVSAAG
+407 LGWRVANITEE
-417 SPVLP
+417 VLLQP
-422 AGTVLTADDLNAYA
+422 GTKLTAADLQHYT
-436 GSDGVILLQAV
+436 GSDGEVTLRAK
-447 WSGVDSHNRP
+447 WSGEDKLKRP
-457 NTVHFFLHLNGE
+457 ITTHFFLHLNGE

-489 LHTTR
+489 LYTIR

-573 VKIPA
+573 VEIPA

-604 GVLVAKRTRFF
+604 GVLVAKRARFF
-615 VTKTFAGDA
+615 VAKTFAGDA

-646 VTDFTLVPQP
+646 VTDFILVPQP
-656 AKEVTEQGKR
+656 AKAVTEQGKL
-666 GYTRYDAETDT
+666 GYTRYDAEADT

-725 YPEESGITITAV
+725 YPEESGITITAA

-837 LTETLPTG
+837 LTEVLPTG

-856 VQNTGGNI
+856 AQNTGGNI

-931 PGDAY
+931 TGDAY

-1052 EFTLYADVEC
+1052 EFTLYADAEC

-1111 AGKATVST
+1111 AGKATIST

-1130 TSRLRLKLRVLGQ
+1130 TSRLRLKLKVLGP

-1151 VLWVTRDNGSP
+1151 VLRVTRDNGSP
-1162 MLYKTDEAGAALLEQ
+1162 MLYKTNEAGAALLEQ

-1244 PSTGGTGTVPFT
+1244 PSTGGAGTVPFT

-1264 VAVLLPSRK
+1264 VAVLLPGRK

>member
-1 MYTKISSGKEH
+1 MHTKISSGKEH

-31 TMLPTGLYTVAGAA
+31 TMLPTGLYTVADAAPAEEEPALVPAPEEALPEPEDSMTKEEETDEQPA
-45 EATETARPEPTPEPP
+45 EAQP
-60 ADDTTDDPANG
+60 AEDKA
-71 TTDDPADG
+71 
-79 TTDGTTDDPADGTT
+79 
-93 DDPADGTTDD
+93 
-103 PADGTTDDPADDIT
+103 
-117 DRAAPTATAVTV
+117 RAAAATVE
-129 TCYAAVDGGWKQ
+129 CYAARDGIWYP
-141 VGTVQ
+141 VTTVQ
-146 TDKIDSNSTR
+146 TAAQYADGSGKLR
-156 YYIMAAELDG
+156 YYITAAELEEV
-166 IYGEYGFSSANYSG
+166 YGAYGFKAANYHG
-180 ELFFPHTDGRNAD
+180 ERFFPHTDSYDPNKM
-193 TLWADAAPK
+193 WAGAAPIK
-202 KNTDGAWRIP
+202 SEDGGWQIP
-212 LSKQGPIYL
+212 LSHRTEIRL
-221 YYLPGNT
+221 YYLPANKEGAE
-228 VGTPSYFTGSKAKT
+228 SYFLDKKELSNETLLA
-242 DPTMLEDNM
+242 ENM
-251 FYTITVEDDLNRVY
+251 FYTVTVEDDLNRVY

-298 TGKPL
+298 TGTHL
-303 ELGPTK
+303 ELEPTK
-309 QTETSVTYTIVEI
+309 QTETSVTYTIEKI

-384 APDVDRIAVTITGAN
+384 APDIDRIEVKLTGEKAN
-399 NHTMFYSF
+399 NRSLFYSF
-407 AGWKVVSAAG
+407 LGWRVANITEE
-417 SPVLP
+417 VLLQP
-422 AGTVLTADDLNAYA
+422 GTKLTAADLQHYT
-436 GSDGVILLQAV
+436 GSDGEVTLRAK
-447 WSGVDSHNRP
+447 WSGEDKLKRP
-457 NTVHFFLHLNGE
+457 ITTHFFLHLNGE

-489 LHTTR
+489 LYTIR

-573 VKIPA
+573 VEIPA

-656 AKEVTEQGKR
+656 AKAVTEQGKL
-666 GYTRYDAETDT
+666 GYTRYDAEADT

-931 PGDAY
+931 TGDAY

-1052 EFTLYADVEC
+1052 EFTLYADAEC

-1111 AGKATVST
+1111 AGKATIST

-1130 TSRLRLKLRVLGQ
+1130 TSRLRLKLKVLGP

-1151 VLWVTRDNGSP
+1151 VLRVTRDNGSP
-1162 MLYKTDEAGAALLEQ
+1162 MLYKTNEAGAALLEQ

-1244 PSTGGTGTVPFT
+1244 PSTGGAGTVPFT

-1264 VAVLLPSRK
+1264 VAVLLPGRK

>member
-1 MYTKISSGKEH
+1 MHTKISSGKEH

-31 TMLPTGLYTVAGAA
+31 TMLPTGLYTVADAAPAEEEPALVPAPEEALPEPEDSMTKEEETDEQPA
-45 EATETARPEPTPEPP
+45 EAQP
-60 ADDTTDDPANG
+60 AEDKA
-71 TTDDPADG
+71 
-79 TTDGTTDDPADGTT
+79 
-93 DDPADGTTDD
+93 
-103 PADGTTDDPADDIT
+103 
-117 DRAAPTATAVTV
+117 RAAAATVE
-129 TCYAAVDGGWKQ
+129 CYAARDGIWYP
-141 VGTVQ
+141 VTTVQ
-146 TDKIDSNSTR
+146 TAAQYADGSGKLR
-156 YYIMAAELDG
+156 YYITAAELEEV
-166 IYGEYGFSSANYSG
+166 YGAYGFKAANYHG
-180 ELFFPHTDGRNAD
+180 ERFFPHTDSYDPNKM
-193 TLWADAAPK
+193 WADAAPIK
-202 KNTDGAWRIP
+202 SEDGGWQIP
-212 LSKQGPIYL
+212 LSHRTEIRL
-221 YYLPGNT
+221 YYLPANKEGAE
-228 VGTPSYFTGSKAKT
+228 SYFLDKKELSDETLLA
-242 DPTMLEDNM
+242 ENM
-251 FYTITVEDDLNRVY
+251 FYTVTVEDDLNRVY

-303 ELGPTK
+303 KLEPTK

-384 APDVDRIAVTITGAN
+384 APDIDRIEVKLTGEKAN
-399 NHTMFYSF
+399 NRSLFYSF
-407 AGWKVVSAAG
+407 LGWRVANITEE
-417 SPVLP
+417 VLLQP
-422 AGTVLTADDLNAYA
+422 GTKLTAADLQHYT
-436 GSDGVILLQAV
+436 GSDGEVTLRAK
-447 WSGVDSHNRP
+447 WSGEDKLKRP
-457 NTVHFFLHLNGE
+457 ITTYFFLHLNGE

-489 LHTTR
+489 LYTIR

-573 VKIPA
+573 VEIPA

-656 AKEVTEQGKR
+656 AKAVTEQGKL
-666 GYTRYDAETDT
+666 GYTRYDAEADT

-725 YPEESGITITAV
+725 YPEESGITITAA

-837 LTETLPTG
+837 LTEVLPTG

-856 VQNTGGNI
+856 AQNTGGNI

-1052 EFTLYADVEC
+1052 EFTLYADAEC

-1111 AGKATVST
+1111 AGKATIST

-1130 TSRLRLKLRVLGQ
+1130 TSRLRLKLKVLGP

-1151 VLWVTRDNGSP
+1151 VLRVTRDNGSP
-1162 MLYKTDEAGAALLEQ
+1162 MLYKTNEAGAALLEQ

-1244 PSTGGTGTVPFT
+1244 PSTGGAGTVPFT

-1264 VAVLLPSRK
+1264 VAVLLPGRK

>member
-1 MYTKISSGKEH
+1 MHTKISSGKEH
-12 RRHRARRVSVLLV
+12 RRHRARRASVLLV

-31 TMLPTGLYTVAGAA
+31 TMLPTGLYTVADAAPAEEEPALVPAPEEALPEPEDSMTKEEETDEQPA
-45 EATETARPEPTPEPP
+45 EAQP
-60 ADDTTDDPANG
+60 AEDKA
-71 TTDDPADG
+71 
-79 TTDGTTDDPADGTT
+79 
-93 DDPADGTTDD
+93 
-103 PADGTTDDPADDIT
+103 
-117 DRAAPTATAVTV
+117 RAAAATVE
-129 TCYAAVDGGWKQ
+129 CYAARDGIWYP
-141 VGTVQ
+141 VTTVQ
-146 TDKIDSNSTR
+146 TAAQYADGSGKLR
-156 YYIMAAELDG
+156 YYITAAELEEV
-166 IYGEYGFSSANYSG
+166 YGAYGFKAANYHG
-180 ELFFPHTDGRNAD
+180 ERFFPHTDSYDPNKM
-193 TLWADAAPK
+193 WAGAAPIK
-202 KNTDGAWRIP
+202 SEDGGWQIP
-212 LSKQGPIYL
+212 LSHRTEIRL
-221 YYLPGNT
+221 YYLPANKEGAE
-228 VGTPSYFTGSKAKT
+228 SYFLDKKELSNETLLA
-242 DPTMLEDNM
+242 ENM
-251 FYTITVEDDLNRVY
+251 FYTVTVEDDLNRVY

-298 TGKPL
+298 TGTHL
-303 ELGPTK
+303 ELEPTK
-309 QTETSVTYTIVEI
+309 QTETSVTYTIEKI

-384 APDVDRIAVTITGAN
+384 APDIDRIEVKLTGEKAN
-399 NHTMFYSF
+399 NRSLFYSF
-407 AGWKVVSAAG
+407 LGWRVANITEE
-417 SPVLP
+417 VLLQP
-422 AGTVLTADDLNAYA
+422 GTKLTAADLQHYT
-436 GSDGVILLQAV
+436 GSDGEVTLRAK
-447 WSGVDSHNRP
+447 WSGEDKLKRP
-457 NTVHFFLHLNGE
+457 ITTHFFLHLNGE

-489 LHTTR
+489 LYTIR

-573 VKIPA
+573 VEIPA

-656 AKEVTEQGKR
+656 AKAVTEQGKL
-666 GYTRYDAETDT
+666 GYTRYDAEADT

-1052 EFTLYADVEC
+1052 EFTLYADAEC

-1111 AGKATVST
+1111 AGKATIST

-1130 TSRLRLKLRVLGQ
+1130 TSRLRLKLKVLGP

-1151 VLWVTRDNGSP
+1151 VLRVTRDNGSP
-1162 MLYKTDEAGAALLEQ
+1162 MLYKTNEAGAALLEQ

-1235 LKLKELHIL
+1235 LELKELHIL
-1244 PSTGGTGTVPFT
+1244 PSTGGAGTVPFT

-1264 VAVLLPSRK
+1264 VAVLLPGRK

>member
-1 MYTKISSGKEH
+1 MHTKISSGKEH
-12 RRHRARRVSVLLV
+12 RRHRARRASVLLV

-31 TMLPTGLYTVAGAA
+31 TMLPTGLYTVADAAPAEEEPALVPAPEEALPEPEDSMTKEEETDEQPA
-45 EATETARPEPTPEPP
+45 EAQP
-60 ADDTTDDPANG
+60 AEDKA
-71 TTDDPADG
+71 
-79 TTDGTTDDPADGTT
+79 
-93 DDPADGTTDD
+93 
-103 PADGTTDDPADDIT
+103 
-117 DRAAPTATAVTV
+117 RAAAATVE
-129 TCYAAVDGGWKQ
+129 CYAARDGIWYP
-141 VGTVQ
+141 VTTVQ
-146 TDKIDSNSTR
+146 TAAQYADGSGKLR
-156 YYIMAAELDG
+156 YYITAAELEEV
-166 IYGEYGFSSANYSG
+166 YGAYGFKAANYHG
-180 ELFFPHTDGRNAD
+180 ERFFPHTDSYDPNKM
-193 TLWADAAPK
+193 WADAAPIK
-202 KNTDGAWRIP
+202 SEDGGWQIP
-212 LSKQGPIYL
+212 LSHRTEIRL
-221 YYLPGNT
+221 YYLPANKEGAE
-228 VGTPSYFTGSKAKT
+228 SYFLDKKELSNETLLA
-242 DPTMLEDNM
+242 ENM
-251 FYTITVEDDLNRVY
+251 FYTVTVEDDLNRVY

-298 TGKPL
+298 TGTHL
-303 ELGPTK
+303 ELEPTK
-309 QTETSVTYTIVEI
+309 QTETSVTYTIEKI

-384 APDVDRIAVTITGAN
+384 APDIDRIEVKLTGEKAN
-399 NHTMFYSF
+399 NRSLFYSF
-407 AGWKVVSAAG
+407 LGWRVANITEE
-417 SPVLP
+417 VLLQP
-422 AGTVLTADDLNAYA
+422 GTKLTAADLQHYT
-436 GSDGVILLQAV
+436 GSDGEVTLRAK
-447 WSGVDSHNRP
+447 WSGEDKLKRP
-457 NTVHFFLHLNGE
+457 ITTHFFLHLNGE

-489 LHTTR
+489 LYTIR

-573 VKIPA
+573 VEIPA

-656 AKEVTEQGKR
+656 AKAVTEQGKL
-666 GYTRYDAETDT
+666 GYTRYDAEADT

-837 LTETLPTG
+837 LTEVLPTG

-856 VQNTGGNI
+856 AQNTGGNI

-936 TVELNKENEW
+936 TVKLNKENEW
-946 QYTWENL
+946 QYIWENL

-1052 EFTLYADVEC
+1052 EFTLYADAEC

-1111 AGKATVST
+1111 AGKATIST

-1130 TSRLRLKLRVLGQ
+1130 TSRLRLKLKVLGP

-1151 VLWVTRDNGSP
+1151 VLRVTRDNGSP
-1162 MLYKTDEAGAALLEQ
+1162 MLYKTNEAGAALLEQ

-1264 VAVLLPSRK
+1264 VAVLLPGRK

>member
-1 MYTKISSGKEH
+1 MHTKISSGKEH
-12 RRHRARRVSVLLV
+12 RRHRARRASVLLV

-31 TMLPTGLYTVAGAA
+31 TMLPTGLYTVADAAPAEEEPALVPAPEEALPEPEDSMTKEEETDEQPA
-45 EATETARPEPTPEPP
+45 EAQP
-60 ADDTTDDPANG
+60 AEDKA
-71 TTDDPADG
+71 
-79 TTDGTTDDPADGTT
+79 
-93 DDPADGTTDD
+93 
-103 PADGTTDDPADDIT
+103 
-117 DRAAPTATAVTV
+117 RAAAATVE
-129 TCYAAVDGGWKQ
+129 CYAARDGIWYP
-141 VGTVQ
+141 VTTVQ
-146 TDKIDSNSTR
+146 TAAQYADGSGKLR
-156 YYIMAAELDG
+156 YYITAAELEEV
-166 IYGEYGFSSANYSG
+166 YGAYGFKAANYHG
-180 ELFFPHTDGRNAD
+180 ERFFPHTDSYDPNKM
-193 TLWADAAPK
+193 WAGAAPIK
-202 KNTDGAWRIP
+202 SEDGGWQIP
-212 LSKQGPIYL
+212 LSHRTEIRL
-221 YYLPGNT
+221 YYLPANKEGAE
-228 VGTPSYFTGSKAKT
+228 SYFLDKKELSNETLLA
-242 DPTMLEDNM
+242 ENM
-251 FYTITVEDDLNRVY
+251 FYTVTVEDDLNRVY

-298 TGKPL
+298 TGTHL
-303 ELGPTK
+303 ELEPTK
-309 QTETSVTYTIVEI
+309 QTETSVTYTIEKI

-384 APDVDRIAVTITGAN
+384 APDIDRIEVKLTGEKAN
-399 NHTMFYSF
+399 NRSLFYSF
-407 AGWKVVSAAG
+407 LGWRVANITEE
-417 SPVLP
+417 VLLQP
-422 AGTVLTADDLNAYA
+422 GTKLTAADLQHYT
-436 GSDGVILLQAV
+436 GSDGEVTLRAK
-447 WSGVDSHNRP
+447 WSGEDKLKRP
-457 NTVHFFLHLNGE
+457 ITTHFFLHLNGE

-489 LHTTR
+489 LYTIR

-514 KPLVARATNGDN
+514 KPLAARATNGDN

-573 VKIPA
+573 VEIPA

-656 AKEVTEQGKR
+656 AKAVTEQGKL
-666 GYTRYDAETDT
+666 GYTRYDAEADT

-810 TEQIADCK
+810 TEQITDCK

-856 VQNTGGNI
+856 AQNTGGNI

-936 TVELNKENEW
+936 TVELNEENEW

-1052 EFTLYADVEC
+1052 EFTLYADAEC

-1111 AGKATVST
+1111 AGKATIST

-1130 TSRLRLKLRVLGQ
+1130 TSRLRLKLKVLGP

-1151 VLWVTRDNGSP
+1151 VLRVTRDNGSP
-1162 MLYKTDEAGAALLEQ
+1162 MLYKTNEAGAALLEQ

-1214 TANTAWQLEQC
+1214 TANTAWQLEQR

-1235 LKLKELHIL
+1235 LELKELHIL

-1264 VAVLLPSRK
+1264 VAVLLPGRK

>member
-1 MYTKISSGKEH
+1 MHTKISSGKEH
-12 RRHRARRVSVLLV
+12 RRHRARRASVLLV

-31 TMLPTGLYTVAGAA
+31 TMLPTGLYTVADAAPAEEEPALVPAPEEALPEPEDSMTKEEETDEQPA
-45 EATETARPEPTPEPP
+45 EAQP
-60 ADDTTDDPANG
+60 AEDKA
-71 TTDDPADG
+71 
-79 TTDGTTDDPADGTT
+79 
-93 DDPADGTTDD
+93 
-103 PADGTTDDPADDIT
+103 
-117 DRAAPTATAVTV
+117 RAAAATVE
-129 TCYAAVDGGWKQ
+129 CYAARDGIWYP
-141 VGTVQ
+141 VTTVQ
-146 TDKIDSNSTR
+146 TAAQYADGSGKLR
-156 YYIMAAELDG
+156 YYITAAELEEV
-166 IYGEYGFSSANYSG
+166 YGAYGFKAANYHG
-180 ELFFPHTDGRNAD
+180 ERFFPHTDSYDPNKM
-193 TLWADAAPK
+193 WADAAPIK
-202 KNTDGAWRIP
+202 SEDGGWQIP
-212 LSKQGPIYL
+212 LSHRTEIRL
-221 YYLPGNT
+221 YYLPANKEGAE
-228 VGTPSYFTGSKAKT
+228 SYFLDKKELSNETLLA
-242 DPTMLEDNM
+242 ENM
-251 FYTITVEDDLNRVY
+251 FYTVTVEDDLNRVY

-298 TGKPL
+298 TGTHL
-303 ELGPTK
+303 ELEPTK
-309 QTETSVTYTIVEI
+309 QTETSVTYTIEKI

-384 APDVDRIAVTITGAN
+384 APDIDRIEVKLTGEKAN
-399 NHTMFYSF
+399 DRSLFYSF
-407 AGWKVVSAAG
+407 LGWRVANITEE
-417 SPVLP
+417 VLLQP
-422 AGTVLTADDLNAYA
+422 GTKLTAADLQHYT
-436 GSDGVILLQAV
+436 GSDGEVTLRAK
-447 WSGVDSHNRP
+447 WSGEDKLKRP
-457 NTVHFFLHLNGE
+457 ITTHFFLHLNGE

-489 LHTTR
+489 LYTIR

-573 VKIPA
+573 VEIPA

-656 AKEVTEQGKR
+656 AKAVTEQGKL
-666 GYTRYDAETDT
+666 GYTRYDAEADT

-837 LTETLPTG
+837 LTEVLPTG

-856 VQNTGGNI
+856 AQNTGGNI

-931 PGDAY
+931 TGDAY

-1052 EFTLYADVEC
+1052 EFTLYADAEC

-1111 AGKATVST
+1111 AGKATIST

-1130 TSRLRLKLRVLGQ
+1130 TSRLRLKLKVLGP

-1151 VLWVTRDNGSP
+1151 VLRVTRDNGSP
-1162 MLYKTDEAGAALLEQ
+1162 MLYKTNEASAALLEQ

-1225 EGEEYTYLLT
+1225 KGEEYTYLLT
-1235 LKLKELHIL
+1235 LELKELHIL

-1264 VAVLLPSRK
+1264 VAVLLPGRK

>member
-1 MYTKISSGKEH
+1 MHTKISSGKEH
-12 RRHRARRVSVLLV
+12 RRHRARRASVLLV

-31 TMLPTGLYTVAGAA
+31 TMLPTGLYTVADAAPAEEEPALVPAPEEALPEPEDSMTKEEETDEQPA
-45 EATETARPEPTPEPP
+45 EAQP
-60 ADDTTDDPANG
+60 AEDKA
-71 TTDDPADG
+71 
-79 TTDGTTDDPADGTT
+79 
-93 DDPADGTTDD
+93 
-103 PADGTTDDPADDIT
+103 
-117 DRAAPTATAVTV
+117 RAAAATVE
-129 TCYAAVDGGWKQ
+129 CYAARDGIWYP
-141 VGTVQ
+141 VTTVQ
-146 TDKIDSNSTR
+146 TAAQYADGSGKLH
-156 YYIMAAELDG
+156 YYITAAELEEV
-166 IYGEYGFSSANYSG
+166 YGAYGFKAANYHG
-180 ELFFPHTDGRNAD
+180 ERFFPHTDSYDPNKM
-193 TLWADAAPK
+193 WAGAAPIK
-202 KNTDGAWRIP
+202 SEDGGWQIP
-212 LSKQGPIYL
+212 LSHRTEIRL
-221 YYLPGNT
+221 YYLPANKEGAE
-228 VGTPSYFTGSKAKT
+228 SYFLDKKELSNETLLA
-242 DPTMLEDNM
+242 ENM
-251 FYTITVEDDLNRVY
+251 FYTVTVEDDLNRVY

-298 TGKPL
+298 TGTHL
-303 ELGPTK
+303 ELEPTK
-309 QTETSVTYTIVEI
+309 QTETSVTYTIEKI

-384 APDVDRIAVTITGAN
+384 APDIDRIEVKLTGEKAN
-399 NHTMFYSF
+399 NRSLFYSF
-407 AGWKVVSAAG
+407 LGWRVANITEE
-417 SPVLP
+417 VLLQP
-422 AGTVLTADDLNAYA
+422 GTKLTAADLQHYT
-436 GSDGVILLQAV
+436 GSDGEVTLRAK
-447 WSGVDSHNRP
+447 WSGEDKLKRP
-457 NTVHFFLHLNGE
+457 ITTHFFLHLNGE

-489 LHTTR
+489 LYTIR

-573 VKIPA
+573 VEIPA

-656 AKEVTEQGKR
+656 AKAVTEQGKL
-666 GYTRYDAETDT
+666 GYTRYDAEADT

-1052 EFTLYADVEC
+1052 EFTLYADAEC

-1111 AGKATVST
+1111 AGKATIST

-1130 TSRLRLKLRVLGQ
+1130 TSRLRLKLKVLGP

-1151 VLWVTRDNGSP
+1151 VLRVTRDNGSP
-1162 MLYKTDEAGAALLEQ
+1162 MLYKTNEAGAALLEQ

-1264 VAVLLPSRK
+1264 VAVLLPGRK

>member
-1 MYTKISSGKEH
+1 MHTKISSGKEH
-12 RRHRARRVSVLLV
+12 RRHRARRASVLLV

-31 TMLPTGLYTVAGAA
+31 TMLPTGLYTVADAAPAEEEPALVPAPEEALPEPEDSMTKEEETDEQPA
-45 EATETARPEPTPEPP
+45 EAQP
-60 ADDTTDDPANG
+60 AEDKA
-71 TTDDPADG
+71 
-79 TTDGTTDDPADGTT
+79 
-93 DDPADGTTDD
+93 
-103 PADGTTDDPADDIT
+103 
-117 DRAAPTATAVTV
+117 RAAAATGE
-129 TCYAAVDGGWKQ
+129 CYAARDGIWYP
-141 VGTVQ
+141 VTTVQ
-146 TDKIDSNSTR
+146 TAAQYADGSGKLR
-156 YYIMAAELDG
+156 YYITAAELEEV
-166 IYGEYGFSSANYSG
+166 YGAYGFKAANYHG
-180 ELFFPHTDGRNAD
+180 ERFFPHTDSYDPNKM
-193 TLWADAAPK
+193 WAGAAPIK
-202 KNTDGAWRIP
+202 SEDGGWQIP
-212 LSKQGPIYL
+212 LSHRTEIRL
-221 YYLPGNT
+221 YYLPANKEGAE
-228 VGTPSYFTGSKAKT
+228 SYFLDKKELSNETLLA
-242 DPTMLEDNM
+242 ENM
-251 FYTITVEDDLNRVY
+251 FYTVTVEDDLNRVY

-298 TGKPL
+298 TGTHL
-303 ELGPTK
+303 ELEPTK
-309 QTETSVTYTIVEI
+309 QTETSVTYTIEKI

-384 APDVDRIAVTITGAN
+384 APDIDRIEVKLTGEKAN
-399 NHTMFYSF
+399 NRSLFYSF
-407 AGWKVVSAAG
+407 LGWRVANITEE
-417 SPVLP
+417 VLLQP
-422 AGTVLTADDLNAYA
+422 GTKLTAADLQHYT
-436 GSDGVILLQAV
+436 GSDGEVTLRAK
-447 WSGVDSHNRP
+447 WSGEDKLKRP
-457 NTVHFFLHLNGE
+457 ITTHFFLHLNGE

-489 LHTTR
+489 LYTIR

-573 VKIPA
+573 VEIPA

-656 AKEVTEQGKR
+656 AKAVTEQGKL
-666 GYTRYDAETDT
+666 GYTRYDAEADT

-1052 EFTLYADVEC
+1052 EFTLYADAEC

-1111 AGKATVST
+1111 AGKATIST

-1130 TSRLRLKLRVLGQ
+1130 TSRLRLKLKVLGP

-1151 VLWVTRDNGSP
+1151 VLRVTRDNGSP
-1162 MLYKTDEAGAALLEQ
+1162 MLYKTNEAGAALLEQ

-1264 VAVLLPSRK
+1264 VAVLLPGRK

>member
-1 MYTKISSGKEH
+1 M
-12 RRHRARRVSVLLV
+12 
-25 VLALLF
+25 
-31 TMLPTGLYTVAGAA
+31 
-45 EATETARPEPTPEPP
+45 
-60 ADDTTDDPANG
+60 
-71 TTDDPADG
+71 
-79 TTDGTTDDPADGTT
+79 
-93 DDPADGTTDD
+93 
-103 PADGTTDDPADDIT
+103 
-117 DRAAPTATAVTV
+117 
-129 TCYAAVDGGWKQ
+129 
-141 VGTVQ
+141 
-146 TDKIDSNSTR
+146 
-156 YYIMAAELDG
+156 
-166 IYGEYGFSSANYSG
+166 
-180 ELFFPHTDGRNAD
+180 
-193 TLWADAAPK
+193 
-202 KNTDGAWRIP
+202 
-212 LSKQGPIYL
+212 
-221 YYLPGNT
+221 
-228 VGTPSYFTGSKAKT
+228 
-242 DPTMLEDNM
+242 
-251 FYTITVEDDLNRVY
+251 
-265 QEPPAPKIAFHG
+265 
-277 ENVSITLNTVSS
+277 
-289 MAWDAMDGL
+289 
-298 TGKPL
+298 
-303 ELGPTK
+303 
-309 QTETSVTYTIVEI
+309 
-322 SQPVVFYPHT
+322 
-332 DTLVIK
+332 
-338 YEAEPDGWQHKIGQF
+338 
-353 EPSVQA
+353 
-359 PQQSAMVKGKK
+359 
-370 TLLVEPGDGDYTLL
+370 
-384 APDVDRIAVTITGAN
+384 
-399 NHTMFYSF
+399 
-407 AGWKVVSAAG
+407 
-417 SPVLP
+417 
-422 AGTVLTADDLNAYA
+422 
-436 GSDGVILLQAV
+436 
-447 WSGVDSHNRP
+447 
-457 NTVHFFLHLNGE
+457 
-469 IRGSVDD
+469 
-476 GVQWEDQK
+476 
-484 DYTPA
+484 
-489 LHTTR
+489 
-494 MLGADNIPAE
+494 
-504 YSNKNAEGVV
+504 
-514 KPLVARATNGDN
+514 
-526 AYAVDDTIR
+526 
-535 NMVNNPVQ
+535 
-543 GGRLEDLPNE
+543 
-553 ETIFA
+553 
-558 YLRAHSDTITMKVDG
+558 
-573 VKIPA
+573 
-578 EMLNSDYFQIRW
+578 
-590 NMVKFEHSDGWHID
+590 
-604 GVLVAKRTRFF
+604 
-615 VTKTFAGDA
+615 
-624 EAIKQVRD
+624 
-632 KFLITVSHTENGSS
+632 
-646 VTDFTLVPQP
+646 
-656 AKEVTEQGKR
+656 
-666 GYTRYDAETDT
+666 
-677 YTWEVPAQQRR
+677 
-688 DYTIKE
+688 
-694 TGHTLQGD
+694 
-702 KWRVNNR
+702 
-709 YLIRNHPQGLS
+709 
-720 GGYQD
+720 
-725 YPEESGITITAV
+725 
-737 AYGNDVP
+737 P

-837 LTETLPTG
+837 LTEVLPTG

-856 VQNTGGNI
+856 AQNTGGNI

-931 PGDAY
+931 TGDAY

-1052 EFTLYADVEC
+1052 EFTLYADAEC

-1111 AGKATVST
+1111 AGKATIST
-1119 PGGTTVTEVKN
+1119 PGGTTAVTEVKN
-1130 TSRLRLKLRVLGQ
+1130 PSRLRLKLKVLGP

-1151 VLWVTRDNGSP
+1151 VLRVTRDNGSP
-1162 MLYKTDEAGAALLEQ
+1162 MLYKPNEASAALLEQ

-1225 EGEEYTYLLT
+1225 KGEEYTYLLT
-1235 LKLKELHIL
+1235 LELKELHIL

-1264 VAVLLPSRK
+1264 VAVLLPGRK

>member
-1 MYTKISSGKEH
+1 MHTKISSGKEH
-12 RRHRARRVSVLLV
+12 RRHRARRASVLLV

-31 TMLPTGLYTVAGAA
+31 TMLPTGLYTVADAAPAEEEPALVPAPEEALPEPEDSMTKEEETDEQPA
-45 EATETARPEPTPEPP
+45 EAQP
-60 ADDTTDDPANG
+60 AEDKA
-71 TTDDPADG
+71 
-79 TTDGTTDDPADGTT
+79 
-93 DDPADGTTDD
+93 
-103 PADGTTDDPADDIT
+103 
-117 DRAAPTATAVTV
+117 RAAAATVE
-129 TCYAAVDGGWKQ
+129 CYAARDGIWYP
-141 VGTVQ
+141 VTTVQ
-146 TDKIDSNSTR
+146 TAAQYADGRGKLR
-156 YYIMAAELDG
+156 YYITAAELEEV
-166 IYGEYGFSSANYSG
+166 YGAYGFKAANYHG
-180 ELFFPHTDGRNAD
+180 ERFFPHTDSYDPNKM
-193 TLWADAAPK
+193 WAGAAPIK
-202 KNTDGAWRIP
+202 SEDGGWQIP
-212 LSKQGPIYL
+212 LSHRTEIRL
-221 YYLPGNT
+221 YYLPANKEGAE
-228 VGTPSYFTGSKAKT
+228 SYFLDKKELSNETLLA
-242 DPTMLEDNM
+242 ENM
-251 FYTITVEDDLNRVY
+251 FYTVTVEDDLNRVY

-298 TGKPL
+298 TGTHL
-303 ELGPTK
+303 ELEPTK
-309 QTETSVTYTIVEI
+309 QTETSVTYTIEKI

-384 APDVDRIAVTITGAN
+384 APDIDRIEVKLTGEKAN
-399 NHTMFYSF
+399 DRSLFYSF
-407 AGWKVVSAAG
+407 LGWRVANITEE
-417 SPVLP
+417 VLLQP
-422 AGTVLTADDLNAYA
+422 GTKLTAADLQHYT
-436 GSDGVILLQAV
+436 GSDGEVTLRAK
-447 WSGVDSHNRP
+447 WSGEDKLKRP
-457 NTVHFFLHLNGE
+457 ITTHFFLHLNGE

-489 LHTTR
+489 LYTIR

-573 VKIPA
+573 VEIPA

-656 AKEVTEQGKR
+656 AKAVTEQGKL
-666 GYTRYDAETDT
+666 GYTRYDAEADT

-1052 EFTLYADVEC
+1052 EFTLYADAEC

-1111 AGKATVST
+1111 AGKATIST

-1130 TSRLRLKLRVLGQ
+1130 TSRLRLKLKVLGP

-1151 VLWVTRDNGSP
+1151 VLRVTRDNGSP
-1162 MLYKTDEAGAALLEQ
+1162 MLYKTNEAGAALLEQ

-1264 VAVLLPSRK
+1264 VAVLLPGRK

>member
-1 MYTKISSGKEH
+1 MHTKISSGKEH
-12 RRHRARRVSVLLV
+12 RRHRARRASVLLV

-31 TMLPTGLYTVAGAA
+31 TMLPTGLYTVADAAPAEEEPALVPAPEEALPEPEDSMTKEEETDEQPA
-45 EATETARPEPTPEPP
+45 EAQP
-60 ADDTTDDPANG
+60 AEDKA
-71 TTDDPADG
+71 
-79 TTDGTTDDPADGTT
+79 
-93 DDPADGTTDD
+93 
-103 PADGTTDDPADDIT
+103 
-117 DRAAPTATAVTV
+117 RAAAATVE
-129 TCYAAVDGGWKQ
+129 CYAARDGIWYP
-141 VGTVQ
+141 VTTVQ
-146 TDKIDSNSTR
+146 TAAQYADGSGKLR
-156 YYIMAAELDG
+156 YYITAAELEEV
-166 IYGEYGFSSANYSG
+166 YGAYGFKAANYHG
-180 ELFFPHTDGRNAD
+180 ERFFPHTDSYDPNKM
-193 TLWADAAPK
+193 WAGAAPIK
-202 KNTDGAWRIP
+202 SEDGGWQIP
-212 LSKQGPIYL
+212 LSHRTEIRL
-221 YYLPGNT
+221 YYLPANKEGAE
-228 VGTPSYFTGSKAKT
+228 SYFLDKKELSNETLLA
-242 DPTMLEDNM
+242 ENM
-251 FYTITVEDDLNRVY
+251 FYTVTVEDDLNRVY

-298 TGKPL
+298 TGTHL
-303 ELGPTK
+303 ELEPTK
-309 QTETSVTYTIVEI
+309 QTETSVTYTIEKI

-384 APDVDRIAVTITGAN
+384 APDIDRIEVKLTGEKAN
-399 NHTMFYSF
+399 NRSLFYSF
-407 AGWKVVSAAG
+407 LGWRVANITEE
-417 SPVLP
+417 VLLQP
-422 AGTVLTADDLNAYA
+422 GTKLTAADLQHYT
-436 GSDGVILLQAV
+436 GSDGEVTLRAK
-447 WSGVDSHNRP
+447 WSGEDKLKRP
-457 NTVHFFLHLNGE
+457 ITTHFFLHLNGE

-489 LHTTR
+489 LYTIR

-543 GGRLEDLPNE
+543 DGRLEDLPNE

-573 VKIPA
+573 VDIPA

-656 AKEVTEQGKR
+656 AKAVTEQGKL
-666 GYTRYDAETDT
+666 GYTRYDAEADT

-856 VQNTGGNI
+856 AQNTGGNI

-1111 AGKATVST
+1111 AGKATIST

-1130 TSRLRLKLRVLGQ
+1130 TSRLRLKLKVLGP

-1151 VLWVTRDNGSP
+1151 VLRVTRDNGSP
-1162 MLYKTDEAGAALLEQ
+1162 MLYKTNEAGVALLEQ

-1235 LKLKELHIL
+1235 LELKELHIL
-1244 PSTGGTGTVPFT
+1244 PSTGGAGTVPFT

-1264 VAVLLPSRK
+1264 VAVLLPGRK

>member
-1 MYTKISSGKEH
+1 MHTKISSGKEH

-31 TMLPTGLYTVAGAA
+31 TMLPMGLYMVADAAPAEEEPALVPAPEEALPEPEDSMTKEEETDEQPA
-45 EATETARPEPTPEPP
+45 EAQP
-60 ADDTTDDPANG
+60 AEDKA
-71 TTDDPADG
+71 
-79 TTDGTTDDPADGTT
+79 
-93 DDPADGTTDD
+93 
-103 PADGTTDDPADDIT
+103 
-117 DRAAPTATAVTV
+117 RAAAATVE
-129 TCYAAVDGGWKQ
+129 CYAARDGIWYP
-141 VGTVQ
+141 VTTVQ
-146 TDKIDSNSTR
+146 TTAQYTDGSGKLR
-156 YYIMAAELDG
+156 YYITAAELEEV
-166 IYGEYGFSSANYSG
+166 YSVYGFKAANYHG
-180 ELFFPHTDGRNAD
+180 ERFFPHTDSYDPNKM
-193 TLWADAAPK
+193 WADAAPIK
-202 KNTDGAWRIP
+202 SEDGGWQIP
-212 LSKQGPIYL
+212 LSHRTEIRL
-221 YYLPGNT
+221 YYLPANKEGAE
-228 VGTPSYFTGSKAKT
+228 SYFLDKKELSDETLLA
-242 DPTMLEDNM
+242 ENM
-251 FYTITVEDDLNRVY
+251 FYTVTVEDDLNRVY

-298 TGKPL
+298 TGTHL
-303 ELGPTK
+303 ELEPTK
-309 QTETSVTYTIVEI
+309 QTETSVTYTIGEI

-384 APDVDRIAVTITGAN
+384 APDIDRIAVTITGAN

-407 AGWKVVSAAG
+407 AGWKVASAAD

-422 AGTVLTADDLNAYA
+422 AGKVLTADELNAYA
-436 GSDGVILLQAV
+436 GSDGFIRLQAV

-457 NTVHFFLHLNGE
+457 NTVHFFLHKNGE
-469 IRGSVDD
+469 LKGSVED
-476 GVQWEDQK
+476 GVKPESPN

-489 LHTTR
+489 IYSTR
-494 MLGADNIPAE
+494 MMNAGNIPTI
-504 YSNKNAEGVV
+504 YTGGT
-514 KPLVARATNGDN
+514 PLVARPNADDDAYQTNT
-526 AYAVDDTIR
+526 TIR
-535 NMVNNPVQ
+535 GMTTTPVQ
-543 GGRLEDLPNE
+543 GATLEHLPGD
-553 ETIFA
+553 ETVFA
-558 YLRAHSDTITMKVDG
+558 YLRANKIEMKINGQVVDNG
-573 VKIPA
+573 K
-578 EMLNSDYFQIRW
+578 LNTTYFGIRW
-590 NMVKFEHSDGWHID
+590 NTVKYESSNGWHID

-666 GYTRYDAETDT
+666 GYTRYDAEADT

-694 TGHTLQGD
+694 AGHTLQGD

-725 YPEESGITITAV
+725 YPEESGINITAV
-737 AYGNDVP
+737 AYGNNVP

-784 RPGGAE
+784 RPDGAE

-818 IIADASGFFTIRL
+818 IIADASVFFTIRL

-837 LTETLPTG
+837 LTEVLPTG
-845 YFGPGTVQVTV
+845 YFGPGTVWVTV
-856 VQNTGGNI
+856 AQNTGGNI

-1052 EFTLYADVEC
+1052 EFTLYADAEC

-1078 FEDKW
+1078 FKDKW

-1111 AGKATVST
+1111 AGKATIST

-1130 TSRLRLKLRVLGQ
+1130 TSRLRLKLKVLGQ

-1151 VLWVTRDNGSP
+1151 VLRVTRDNGSP
-1162 MLYKTDEAGAALLEQ
+1162 MLYKTNEAGAALLEQ

-1244 PSTGGTGTVPFT
+1244 PSTGGAGTVPFT

-1264 VAVLLPSRK
+1264 VAVLLPGRK

>member
-1 MYTKISSGKEH
+1 MHTKISSGKEH
-12 RRHRARRVSVLLV
+12 RRHRARRASVLLV

-31 TMLPTGLYTVAGAA
+31 TMLPTGLYTVADAAPAEEEPALVPAPEEALPEPEDSMTKEEETDEQPA
-45 EATETARPEPTPEPP
+45 EAQP
-60 ADDTTDDPANG
+60 AEDKA
-71 TTDDPADG
+71 
-79 TTDGTTDDPADGTT
+79 
-93 DDPADGTTDD
+93 
-103 PADGTTDDPADDIT
+103 
-117 DRAAPTATAVTV
+117 RAAAATVE
-129 TCYAAVDGGWKQ
+129 CYAARDGIWYP
-141 VGTVQ
+141 VTTVQ
-146 TDKIDSNSTR
+146 TAAQYADGSGKLR
-156 YYIMAAELDG
+156 YYITAAELEEV
-166 IYGEYGFSSANYSG
+166 YGAYGFKAANYHG
-180 ELFFPHTDGRNAD
+180 ERFFPHTDSYDPNKM
-193 TLWADAAPK
+193 WAGAAPIK
-202 KNTDGAWRIP
+202 SEDGGWQIP
-212 LSKQGPIYL
+212 LSHRTEIRL
-221 YYLPGNT
+221 YYLPANKEGAE
-228 VGTPSYFTGSKAKT
+228 SYFLDKKELSNETLLA
-242 DPTMLEDNM
+242 ENM
-251 FYTITVEDDLNRVY
+251 FYTVTVEDDLNRVY

-298 TGKPL
+298 TGTHL
-303 ELGPTK
+303 ELEPTK
-309 QTETSVTYTIVEI
+309 QTETSVTYTIEKI

-384 APDVDRIAVTITGAN
+384 APDIDRIEVKLTGEKAN
-399 NHTMFYSF
+399 NRSLFYSF
-407 AGWKVVSAAG
+407 LGWRVANITEE
-417 SPVLP
+417 VLLQP
-422 AGTVLTADDLNAYA
+422 GTKLTAADLQHYT
-436 GSDGVILLQAV
+436 GSDGEVTLRAK
-447 WSGVDSHNRP
+447 WSGEDKLKRP
-457 NTVHFFLHLNGE
+457 ITTHFFLHLNGE

-489 LHTTR
+489 LYTIR

-573 VKIPA
+573 VEIPA

-656 AKEVTEQGKR
+656 AKAVTEQGKL
-666 GYTRYDAETDT
+666 GYTRYDAEADT

-1052 EFTLYADVEC
+1052 EFTLYADAEC

-1072 ENGDVQ
+1072 ENGYVQ

-1111 AGKATVST
+1111 AGKATIST

-1130 TSRLRLKLRVLGQ
+1130 TSRLRLKLKVLGP

-1151 VLWVTRDNGSP
+1151 VLRVTRDNGSP
-1162 MLYKTDEAGAALLEQ
+1162 MLYKTNEAGAALLEQ

-1264 VAVLLPSRK
+1264 VAVLLPGRK

>member
-1 MYTKISSGKEH
+1 MHTKISSGKEH
-12 RRHRARRVSVLLV
+12 RRHRARRASVLLV

-31 TMLPTGLYTVAGAA
+31 TMLPTGLYTVADAAPAEEEPALVPAPEEALPEPEDSMTKEEETDEQPA
-45 EATETARPEPTPEPP
+45 EAQP
-60 ADDTTDDPANG
+60 AEDKA
-71 TTDDPADG
+71 
-79 TTDGTTDDPADGTT
+79 
-93 DDPADGTTDD
+93 
-103 PADGTTDDPADDIT
+103 
-117 DRAAPTATAVTV
+117 RAAAATVE
-129 TCYAAVDGGWKQ
+129 CYAARDGIWYP
-141 VGTVQ
+141 VTTVQ
-146 TDKIDSNSTR
+146 TAAQYADGSGKLR
-156 YYIMAAELDG
+156 YYITAAELEEV
-166 IYGEYGFSSANYSG
+166 YGAYGFKAANYHG
-180 ELFFPHTDGRNAD
+180 ERFFPHTDSYDPNKM
-193 TLWADAAPK
+193 WADAAPIK
-202 KNTDGAWRIP
+202 SEDGGWQIP
-212 LSKQGPIYL
+212 LSHRTEIRL
-221 YYLPGNT
+221 YYLPANKEGAE
-228 VGTPSYFTGSKAKT
+228 SYFLDKKELSNETLLA
-242 DPTMLEDNM
+242 ENM
-251 FYTITVEDDLNRVY
+251 FYTVTVEDDLNRVY

-298 TGKPL
+298 TGTHL
-303 ELGPTK
+303 ELEPTK
-309 QTETSVTYTIVEI
+309 QTETSVTYTIEKI

-384 APDVDRIAVTITGAN
+384 APDIDRIEVKLTGEKAN
-399 NHTMFYSF
+399 NRSLFYSF
-407 AGWKVVSAAG
+407 LGWRVANITEE
-417 SPVLP
+417 VLLQP
-422 AGTVLTADDLNAYA
+422 GTKLTAADLQHYT
-436 GSDGVILLQAV
+436 GSDGEVTLRAK
-447 WSGVDSHNRP
+447 WSGEDKLKRP
-457 NTVHFFLHLNGE
+457 ITTHFFLHLNGE

-489 LHTTR
+489 LYTIR

-573 VKIPA
+573 VEIPA

-604 GVLVAKRTRFF
+604 GVLVAKRARFF
-615 VTKTFAGDA
+615 VAKTFAGDA

-656 AKEVTEQGKR
+656 AKAVTEQGKL
-666 GYTRYDAETDT
+666 GYTRYDAEADT

-725 YPEESGITITAV
+725 YPEESGITITAA

-837 LTETLPTG
+837 LTEVLPTG

-856 VQNTGGNI
+856 AQNTGGNI

-931 PGDAY
+931 TGDAY

-1021 REALLVVNNEGIRGE
+1021 REALLMVNNEGIRGE

-1052 EFTLYADVEC
+1052 EFTLYADAEC

-1111 AGKATVST
+1111 AGKATIST

-1130 TSRLRLKLRVLGQ
+1130 TSRLRLKLKVLGP

-1151 VLWVTRDNGSP
+1151 VLRVTRDNGSP
-1162 MLYKTDEAGAALLEQ
+1162 MLYKTNEAGAALLEQ

-1244 PSTGGTGTVPFT
+1244 PSTGGAGTVPFT

-1264 VAVLLPSRK
+1264 VAVLLPGRK

>member
-1 MYTKISSGKEH
+1 MHTKISSGKEH
-12 RRHRARRVSVLLV
+12 RRHRARRASVLLV

-31 TMLPTGLYTVAGAA
+31 TMLPTGLYTVADAAPAEEEPALVPAPEEALPEPEDSMTKEEETDEQPA
-45 EATETARPEPTPEPP
+45 EAQP
-60 ADDTTDDPANG
+60 AEDKA
-71 TTDDPADG
+71 
-79 TTDGTTDDPADGTT
+79 
-93 DDPADGTTDD
+93 
-103 PADGTTDDPADDIT
+103 
-117 DRAAPTATAVTV
+117 RAAAATVE
-129 TCYAAVDGGWKQ
+129 CYAARDGIWYP
-141 VGTVQ
+141 VTTVQ
-146 TDKIDSNSTR
+146 TAAQYADGSGKLR
-156 YYIMAAELDG
+156 YYITAAELEEV
-166 IYGEYGFSSANYSG
+166 YGAYGFKAANYHG
-180 ELFFPHTDGRNAD
+180 ERFFPHTDSYDPNKM
-193 TLWADAAPK
+193 WAGAAPIK
-202 KNTDGAWRIP
+202 SEDGGWQIP
-212 LSKQGPIYL
+212 LSHRTEIRL
-221 YYLPGNT
+221 YYLPANKEGAE
-228 VGTPSYFTGSKAKT
+228 SYFLDKKELSNETLLA
-242 DPTMLEDNM
+242 ENM
-251 FYTITVEDDLNRVY
+251 FYTVTVEDDLNRVY

-298 TGKPL
+298 TGTHL
-303 ELGPTK
+303 ELEPTK
-309 QTETSVTYTIVEI
+309 QTETSVTYTIEKI

-384 APDVDRIAVTITGAN
+384 APDIDRIEVKLTGEKAN
-399 NHTMFYSF
+399 NRSLFYSF
-407 AGWKVVSAAG
+407 LGWRVANITEE
-417 SPVLP
+417 VLLQP
-422 AGTVLTADDLNAYA
+422 GTKLTAADLQHYT
-436 GSDGVILLQAV
+436 GSDGEVTLRAK
-447 WSGVDSHNRP
+447 WSGEDKLKRP
-457 NTVHFFLHLNGE
+457 ITTHFFLHLNGE

-489 LHTTR
+489 LYTIR

-573 VKIPA
+573 VEIPA

-656 AKEVTEQGKR
+656 AKAVTEQGKL
-666 GYTRYDAETDT
+666 GYTRYDAEADT

-837 LTETLPTG
+837 LTEVLPTG

-856 VQNTGGNI
+856 AQNTGGNI

-931 PGDAY
+931 TGDAY

-1052 EFTLYADVEC
+1052 EFTLYADAEC

-1111 AGKATVST
+1111 AGKATIST

-1130 TSRLRLKLRVLGQ
+1130 TSRLRLKLKVLGP

-1151 VLWVTRDNGSP
+1151 VLRVTRDNGSP
-1162 MLYKTDEAGAALLEQ
+1162 MLYKTNEASAALLEQ

-1225 EGEEYTYLLT
+1225 KGEEYTYLLT
-1235 LKLKELHIL
+1235 LELKELHIL

-1264 VAVLLPSRK
+1264 VAVLLPGRK

>member
-1 MYTKISSGKEH
+1 MHTKISSGKEH

-45 EATETARPEPTPEPP
+45 EATETAPPEPIPEPIPEPTPEPP
-60 ADDTTDDPANG
+60 ADD
-71 TTDDPADG
+71 
-79 TTDGTTDDPADGTT
+79 
-93 DDPADGTTDD
+93 
-103 PADGTTDDPADDIT
+103 TTDDPADDIT

-129 TCYAAVDGGWKQ
+129 TCYAAVDGDWKQ

-146 TDKIDSNSTR
+146 TDKIDSDSTR

-166 IYGEYGFSSANYSG
+166 IYGEYGFSSAEYKG
-180 ELFFPHTDGRNAD
+180 ELFFPHTDNNGID
-193 TLWADAAPK
+193 KLWADALPQ
-202 KNTDGAWRIP
+202 KNTDGTWRIP
-212 LSKQGPIYL
+212 LSTQGPIYL

-228 VGTPSYFTGSKAKT
+228 VGSPGYFDSSKSKT
-242 DPTMLEDNM
+242 DAAMLAANM
-251 FYTITVEDDLNRVY
+251 FYTVQVEDDLNRVY

-303 ELGPTK
+303 KLEPTK

-384 APDVDRIAVTITGAN
+384 APDIDRIEVKLTGEKAN
-399 NHTMFYSF
+399 DRSLFYSF
-407 AGWKVVSAAG
+407 LGWRVANITEE
-417 SPVLP
+417 VLLQP
-422 AGTVLTADDLNAYA
+422 GTKLTAADLQHYT
-436 GSDGVILLQAV
+436 GSDGEVTLRAK
-447 WSGVDSHNRP
+447 WSGEDKLKRP
-457 NTVHFFLHLNGE
+457 ITTYFFLHLNGE

-573 VKIPA
+573 VEIPA

-615 VTKTFAGDA
+615 VAKTFAGDA

-656 AKEVTEQGKR
+656 AKAVTEQGKL
-666 GYTRYDAETDT
+666 GYTRYDAEADT

-725 YPEESGITITAV
+725 YPEESGITITAA

-837 LTETLPTG
+837 LTEVLPTG

-856 VQNTGGNI
+856 AQNTGGNI

-931 PGDAY
+931 TGDAY

-1052 EFTLYADVEC
+1052 EFTLYADAEC

-1111 AGKATVST
+1111 AGKATIST

-1130 TSRLRLKLRVLGQ
+1130 TSRLRLKLKVLGP

-1151 VLWVTRDNGSP
+1151 VLRVTRDNGSP
-1162 MLYKTDEAGAALLEQ
+1162 MLYKTNEAGAALLEQ

-1264 VAVLLPSRK
+1264 VAVLLPGRK

>member
-1 MYTKISSGKEH
+1 MHTKISSGKEH
-12 RRHRARRVSVLLV
+12 RRHRARRASVLLV

-31 TMLPTGLYTVAGAA
+31 TMLPTGLYTVADAAPAEEEPALVPAPEEALPEPEDSMTKEEETDEQPA
-45 EATETARPEPTPEPP
+45 EAQP
-60 ADDTTDDPANG
+60 AEDKA
-71 TTDDPADG
+71 
-79 TTDGTTDDPADGTT
+79 
-93 DDPADGTTDD
+93 
-103 PADGTTDDPADDIT
+103 
-117 DRAAPTATAVTV
+117 RAAAATVE
-129 TCYAAVDGGWKQ
+129 CYAARDGIWYP
-141 VGTVQ
+141 VTTVQ
-146 TDKIDSNSTR
+146 TAAQYADGSGKLR
-156 YYIMAAELDG
+156 YYITAAELEEV
-166 IYGEYGFSSANYSG
+166 YGAYGFKAANYHG
-180 ELFFPHTDGRNAD
+180 ERFFPHTDSYDPNKM
-193 TLWADAAPK
+193 WADAAPIK
-202 KNTDGAWRIP
+202 SEDGGWQIP
-212 LSKQGPIYL
+212 LSHRTEIRL
-221 YYLPGNT
+221 YYLPANKEGAE
-228 VGTPSYFTGSKAKT
+228 SYFLDKKELSNETLLA
-242 DPTMLEDNM
+242 ENM
-251 FYTITVEDDLNRVY
+251 FYTVTVEDDLNRVY

-298 TGKPL
+298 TGTHL
-303 ELGPTK
+303 ELEPTK
-309 QTETSVTYTIVEI
+309 QTETSVTYTIEKI

-384 APDVDRIAVTITGAN
+384 APDIDRIEVKLTGEKAN
-399 NHTMFYSF
+399 NRSLFYSF
-407 AGWKVVSAAG
+407 LGWRVANITEE
-417 SPVLP
+417 VLLQP
-422 AGTVLTADDLNAYA
+422 GTKLTAADLQHYT
-436 GSDGVILLQAV
+436 GSDGEVTLRAK
-447 WSGVDSHNRP
+447 WSGEDKLKRP
-457 NTVHFFLHLNGE
+457 ITTHFFLHLNGE

-489 LHTTR
+489 LYTIR

-573 VKIPA
+573 VEIPA

-604 GVLVAKRTRFF
+604 GVLVAKRARFF
-615 VTKTFAGDA
+615 VAKTFAGDA

-656 AKEVTEQGKR
+656 AKAVTEQGKL
-666 GYTRYDAETDT
+666 GYTRYDAEADT

-725 YPEESGITITAV
+725 YPEESGITITAA

-837 LTETLPTG
+837 LTEVLPTG

-856 VQNTGGNI
+856 AQNTGGNI

-931 PGDAY
+931 TGDAY

-1052 EFTLYADVEC
+1052 EFTLYADAEC

-1111 AGKATVST
+1111 AGKATIST

-1130 TSRLRLKLRVLGQ
+1130 TSRLRLKLKVLGP

-1151 VLWVTRDNGSP
+1151 VLRVTRDNGSP
-1162 MLYKTDEAGAALLEQ
+1162 MLYKTNEAGAALLEQ

-1235 LKLKELHIL
+1235 LELKELHIL
-1244 PSTGGTGTVPFT
+1244 PSTGGAGTVPFT

-1264 VAVLLPSRK
+1264 VAVLLPGRK

>member
-1 MYTKISSGKEH
+1 MHTKISSGKEH

-31 TMLPTGLYTVAGAA
+31 TMLPTGLYTVADAAPAEEEPALVPAPEEALPEPEDSMTKEEETDEQPA
-45 EATETARPEPTPEPP
+45 EAQP
-60 ADDTTDDPANG
+60 AEDKA
-71 TTDDPADG
+71 
-79 TTDGTTDDPADGTT
+79 
-93 DDPADGTTDD
+93 
-103 PADGTTDDPADDIT
+103 
-117 DRAAPTATAVTV
+117 RAAAATVE
-129 TCYAAVDGGWKQ
+129 CYAARDGIWYP
-141 VGTVQ
+141 VTTVQ
-146 TDKIDSNSTR
+146 TAAQYADGSGKLR
-156 YYIMAAELDG
+156 YYITAAELEEV
-166 IYGEYGFSSANYSG
+166 YGAYGFKAANYHG
-180 ELFFPHTDGRNAD
+180 ERFFPHTDSYDPNKM
-193 TLWADAAPK
+193 WAGAAPIK
-202 KNTDGAWRIP
+202 SEDGGWQIP
-212 LSKQGPIYL
+212 LSHRTEIRL
-221 YYLPGNT
+221 YYLPANKEGAE
-228 VGTPSYFTGSKAKT
+228 SYFLDKKELSNETLLA
-242 DPTMLEDNM
+242 ENM
-251 FYTITVEDDLNRVY
+251 FYTVTVEDDLNRVY

-298 TGKPL
+298 TGTHL
-303 ELGPTK
+303 ELEPTK
-309 QTETSVTYTIVEI
+309 QTETSVTYTIEKI

-370 TLLVEPGDGDYTLL
+370 ALLVEPGDGDYTLL
-384 APDVDRIAVTITGAN
+384 APDIDRIEVKLTGEKAN
-399 NHTMFYSF
+399 NRSLFYSF
-407 AGWKVVSAAG
+407 LGWRVANITEE
-417 SPVLP
+417 VLLQP
-422 AGTVLTADDLNAYA
+422 GTKLTAADLQHYT
-436 GSDGVILLQAV
+436 GSDGEVTLRAK
-447 WSGVDSHNRP
+447 WSGEDKLKRP
-457 NTVHFFLHLNGE
+457 ITTHFFLHLNGE

-489 LHTTR
+489 LYTIR

-573 VKIPA
+573 VEIPA

-656 AKEVTEQGKR
+656 AKAVTEQGKL
-666 GYTRYDAETDT
+666 GYTRYDAEADT

-694 TGHTLQGD
+694 AGHTLQGD

-725 YPEESGITITAV
+725 YPEESGINITAV

-784 RPGGAE
+784 RPDGAE

-837 LTETLPTG
+837 LTEVLPTG
-845 YFGPGTVQVTV
+845 YFGPGTVQVRV
-856 VQNTGGNI
+856 AQNTGGNI

-953 PLFTDGTVADYTLR
+953 PLFTDGTVTDYTLR

-1021 REALLVVNNEGIRGE
+1021 QEALLVVNNEGIRGE

-1041 VDEKGYPLKGA
+1041 ADEKGYPLKGA
-1052 EFTLYADVEC
+1052 EFTLYADAEC
-1062 TKRLATATSD
+1062 TKQLATATSN

-1111 AGKATVST
+1111 AGKATIST

-1130 TSRLRLKLRVLGQ
+1130 TSRLRLKLKVLGP

-1151 VLWVTRDNGSP
+1151 VLRVTRDNGSP
-1162 MLYKTDEAGAALLEQ
+1162 MLYKTNEAGAALLEQ

-1214 TANTAWQLEQC
+1214 TANTAWQLEQR

-1235 LKLKELHIL
+1235 LELKELHIL
-1244 PSTGGTGTVPFT
+1244 PSTGGAGTVPFT

-1264 VAVLLPSRK
+1264 VAVLLPGRK

>member
-1 MYTKISSGKEH
+1 MHTKISSGKEH

-31 TMLPTGLYTVAGAA
+31 TMLPTGLYTVADAA
-45 EATETARPEPTPEPP
+45 PAEEEPALVPAPEEALPEPEDSMTKEEE
-60 ADDTTDDPANG
+60 TDEQPTEAQPTEDKA
-71 TTDDPADG
+71 
-79 TTDGTTDDPADGTT
+79 
-93 DDPADGTTDD
+93 
-103 PADGTTDDPADDIT
+103 
-117 DRAAPTATAVTV
+117 RAAAATVE
-129 TCYAAVDGGWKQ
+129 CYAARDGIWYP
-141 VGTVQ
+141 VTTVQ
-146 TDKIDSNSTR
+146 TAAQYADGSGKLR
-156 YYIMAAELDG
+156 YYITAAELEEV
-166 IYGEYGFSSANYSG
+166 YSVYGFKAAEYKG
-180 ELFFPHTDGRNAD
+180 ELFFPHTDNNGID
-193 TLWADAAPK
+193 KLWADALPQ
-202 KNTDGAWRIP
+202 KNTDGTWRIP
-212 LSKQGPIYL
+212 LSTQGPIYL

-228 VGTPSYFTGSKAKT
+228 VGSPGYFDSSKSKT
-242 DPTMLEDNM
+242 DAAMLAANM
-251 FYTITVEDDLNRVY
+251 FYTVQVEDDLNRVY

-303 ELGPTK
+303 KLEPTK

-384 APDVDRIAVTITGAN
+384 APDIDRIEVKLTGEKAN
-399 NHTMFYSF
+399 NRLLFYSF
-407 AGWKVVSAAG
+407 LGWRVANITEE
-417 SPVLP
+417 VLLQP
-422 AGTVLTADDLNAYA
+422 GTKLTAADLQHYT
-436 GSDGVILLQAV
+436 GSDGEVTLRAK
-447 WSGVDSHNRP
+447 WSGEDKLKRP
-457 NTVHFFLHLNGE
+457 ITTYFFLHLNGE

-573 VKIPA
+573 VEIPA

-615 VTKTFAGDA
+615 VAKTFAGDA

-656 AKEVTEQGKR
+656 AKAVTEQGKL
-666 GYTRYDAETDT
+666 GYTRYDAEADT

-725 YPEESGITITAV
+725 YPEESGITITAA

-837 LTETLPTG
+837 LTEVLPTG

-856 VQNTGGNI
+856 AQNTGGNI

-931 PGDAY
+931 TGDAY

-1052 EFTLYADVEC
+1052 EFTLYADAEC

-1111 AGKATVST
+1111 AGKATIST

-1130 TSRLRLKLRVLGQ
+1130 TSRLRLKLKVQGP

-1151 VLWVTRDNGSP
+1151 VLRVTRDNGSP
-1162 MLYKTDEAGAALLEQ
+1162 MLYKTNEAGAALLEQ

-1194 VPEDSAPNLKAEY
+1194 VPEDSVPNLKAEY

-1214 TANTAWQLEQC
+1214 TANTAWQLEQR

-1235 LKLKELHIL
+1235 LELKELHIL

-1264 VAVLLPSRK
+1264 VAVLLPGRK

>member
-1 MYTKISSGKEH
+1 MHTKISSGKEH

-45 EATETARPEPTPEPP
+45 EATETAPPEPIPEPTPEPP
-60 ADDTTDDPANG
+60 ADD
-71 TTDDPADG
+71 
-79 TTDGTTDDPADGTT
+79 
-93 DDPADGTTDD
+93 TTDD

-129 TCYAAVDGGWKQ
+129 TCYAAVDGDWKQ

-146 TDKIDSNSTR
+146 TDKIDSDSTR

-166 IYGEYGFSSANYSG
+166 IYGEYGFSSAEYKG
-180 ELFFPHTDGRNAD
+180 ELFFPHTDNNGID
-193 TLWADAAPK
+193 KLWADALPQ
-202 KNTDGAWRIP
+202 KNTDGTWRIP
-212 LSKQGPIYL
+212 LSTQGPIYL

-228 VGTPSYFTGSKAKT
+228 VGSPGYFDSSKSKT
-242 DPTMLEDNM
+242 DAAMLAANM
-251 FYTITVEDDLNRVY
+251 FYTVQVEDDLNRVY

-303 ELGPTK
+303 KLEPTK

-384 APDVDRIAVTITGAN
+384 APDIDRIEVKLTGEKAN
-399 NHTMFYSF
+399 DRSLFYSF
-407 AGWKVVSAAG
+407 LGWRVANITEE
-417 SPVLP
+417 VLLQP
-422 AGTVLTADDLNAYA
+422 GTKLTAADLQHYT
-436 GSDGVILLQAV
+436 GSDGEVTLRAK
-447 WSGVDSHNRP
+447 WSGEDKLKRP
-457 NTVHFFLHLNGE
+457 ITTYFFLHLNGE

-573 VKIPA
+573 VEIPA

-615 VTKTFAGDA
+615 VAKTFAGDA

-656 AKEVTEQGKR
+656 AKAVTEQGKL
-666 GYTRYDAETDT
+666 GYTRYDAEADT

-725 YPEESGITITAV
+725 YPEESGITITAA

-1052 EFTLYADVEC
+1052 EFTLYADAEC

-1111 AGKATVST
+1111 AGKATIST

-1130 TSRLRLKLRVLGQ
+1130 TSRLRLKLKVLGP

-1151 VLWVTRDNGSP
+1151 VLRVTRDNGSP
-1162 MLYKTDEAGAALLEQ
+1162 MLYKTNEAGAALLEQ

-1264 VAVLLPSRK
+1264 VAVLLPGRK

>member
-1 MYTKISSGKEH
+1 MHTKISSGKEH

-45 EATETARPEPTPEPP
+45 EATETAPPEPIPEPTPEPP
-60 ADDTTDDPANG
+60 ADD
-71 TTDDPADG
+71 
-79 TTDGTTDDPADGTT
+79 
-93 DDPADGTTDD
+93 TTDD

-129 TCYAAVDGGWKQ
+129 TCYAAVDGDWKQ

-146 TDKIDSNSTR
+146 TDKIDSDSTR

-166 IYGEYGFSSANYSG
+166 IYGEYGFSSAEYKG
-180 ELFFPHTDGRNAD
+180 ELFFPHTDNNGID
-193 TLWADAAPK
+193 KLWADALPQ
-202 KNTDGAWRIP
+202 KNTDGTWRIP
-212 LSKQGPIYL
+212 LSTQGPIYL

-228 VGTPSYFTGSKAKT
+228 VGSPGYFDSSKSKT
-242 DPTMLEDNM
+242 DAAMLAANM
-251 FYTITVEDDLNRVY
+251 FYTVQVEDDLNRVY

-303 ELGPTK
+303 KLEPTK

-384 APDVDRIAVTITGAN
+384 APDIDRIEVKLTGEKAN
-399 NHTMFYSF
+399 DRSLFYSF
-407 AGWKVVSAAG
+407 LGWRVANITEE
-417 SPVLP
+417 VLLQP
-422 AGTVLTADDLNAYA
+422 GTKLTAADLQHYT
-436 GSDGVILLQAV
+436 GSDGEVTLRAK
-447 WSGVDSHNRP
+447 WSGEDKLKRP
-457 NTVHFFLHLNGE
+457 ITTYFFLHLNGE

-573 VKIPA
+573 VEIPA

-615 VTKTFAGDA
+615 VAKTFAGDA

-656 AKEVTEQGKR
+656 AKAVTEQGKL
-666 GYTRYDAETDT
+666 GYTRYDAEADT

-1052 EFTLYADVEC
+1052 EFTLYADAEC

-1111 AGKATVST
+1111 AGKATIST

-1130 TSRLRLKLRVLGQ
+1130 TSRLRLKLKVLGP

-1151 VLWVTRDNGSP
+1151 VLRVTRDNGSP
-1162 MLYKTDEAGAALLEQ
+1162 MLYKTNEAGAALLEQ

-1264 VAVLLPSRK
+1264 VAVLLPGRK

>member
-1 MYTKISSGKEH
+1 MHTKISSGKEH

-31 TMLPTGLYTVAGAA
+31 TMLPTGLYTVADAAPAEEEPALVPAPEEALPEPEDSMTKEEETDEQPA
-45 EATETARPEPTPEPP
+45 EAQP
-60 ADDTTDDPANG
+60 AEDKA
-71 TTDDPADG
+71 
-79 TTDGTTDDPADGTT
+79 
-93 DDPADGTTDD
+93 
-103 PADGTTDDPADDIT
+103 
-117 DRAAPTATAVTV
+117 RAAAATVE
-129 TCYAAVDGGWKQ
+129 CYAARDGIWYP
-141 VGTVQ
+141 VTTVQ
-146 TDKIDSNSTR
+146 TAAQYADGSGKLR
-156 YYIMAAELDG
+156 YYITAAELEEV
-166 IYGEYGFSSANYSG
+166 YGAYGFKAANYHG
-180 ELFFPHTDGRNAD
+180 ERFFPHTDSYDPNKM
-193 TLWADAAPK
+193 WAGAAPIK
-202 KNTDGAWRIP
+202 SEDGGWQIP
-212 LSKQGPIYL
+212 LSHRTEIRL
-221 YYLPGNT
+221 YYLPANKEGAE
-228 VGTPSYFTGSKAKT
+228 SYFLDKKELSNETLLA
-242 DPTMLEDNM
+242 ENM
-251 FYTITVEDDLNRVY
+251 FYTVTVEDDLNRVY

-298 TGKPL
+298 TGTHL
-303 ELGPTK
+303 ELEPTK
-309 QTETSVTYTIVEI
+309 QTETSVTYTIEKI

-384 APDVDRIAVTITGAN
+384 APDIDRIEVKLTGEKAN
-399 NHTMFYSF
+399 DRSLFYSF
-407 AGWKVVSAAG
+407 LGWRVANITEE
-417 SPVLP
+417 VLLQP
-422 AGTVLTADDLNAYA
+422 GTKLTAADLQLYT
-436 GSDGVILLQAV
+436 GSDGEVTLRAK
-447 WSGVDSHNRP
+447 WSGEDKLKRP
-457 NTVHFFLHLNGE
+457 ITTYFFLHLNGE

-514 KPLVARATNGDN
+514 KPLAVRATNGDN

-573 VKIPA
+573 VEIPA

-725 YPEESGITITAV
+725 YPEESGITITAA

-837 LTETLPTG
+837 LTEVLPTG

-856 VQNTGGNI
+856 AQNTGGNI

-1021 REALLVVNNEGIRGE
+1021 QEALLVVNNEGIRGE

-1052 EFTLYADVEC
+1052 EFTLYADAEC
-1062 TKRLATATSD
+1062 TEWLATATSD

-1111 AGKATVST
+1111 AGKATIST

-1130 TSRLRLKLRVLGQ
+1130 TSRLRLKLKVLGP

-1151 VLWVTRDNGSP
+1151 VLRVTRDNGSP
-1162 MLYKTDEAGAALLEQ
+1162 MLYKTNEAGAALLEQ
-1177 MPAGD
+1177 VPAGD

-1225 EGEEYTYLLT
+1225 KGEEYTYLLT
-1235 LKLKELHIL
+1235 LELKELHIL

-1256 LAGAALMA
+1256 LAGAVLMA
-1264 VAVLLPSRK
+1264 VAVLLPGRK

>member
-1 MYTKISSGKEH
+1 MHTKISSGKEH
-12 RRHRARRVSVLLV
+12 RRHRARRASVLLV

-31 TMLPTGLYTVAGAA
+31 TMLPTGLYTVADAAPAEEEPALVPAPEEALPEPEDSMTKEEETDEQPA
-45 EATETARPEPTPEPP
+45 EAQP
-60 ADDTTDDPANG
+60 AEDKA
-71 TTDDPADG
+71 
-79 TTDGTTDDPADGTT
+79 
-93 DDPADGTTDD
+93 
-103 PADGTTDDPADDIT
+103 
-117 DRAAPTATAVTV
+117 RAAAATVE
-129 TCYAAVDGGWKQ
+129 CYAARDGIWYP
-141 VGTVQ
+141 VTTVQ
-146 TDKIDSNSTR
+146 SAAQYADGSGKLR
-156 YYIMAAELDG
+156 YYITAAELEEV
-166 IYGEYGFSSANYSG
+166 YGAYGFKAANYHG
-180 ELFFPHTDGRNAD
+180 ERFFPHTDSYDPNKM
-193 TLWADAAPK
+193 WAGAAPIK
-202 KNTDGAWRIP
+202 SEDGGWQIP
-212 LSKQGPIYL
+212 LSHRTEIRL
-221 YYLPGNT
+221 YYLPANKEGAE
-228 VGTPSYFTGSKAKT
+228 SYFLDKKELSNETLLA
-242 DPTMLEDNM
+242 ENM
-251 FYTITVEDDLNRVY
+251 FYTVTVEDDLNRVY

-298 TGKPL
+298 TGTHL
-303 ELGPTK
+303 ELEPTK
-309 QTETSVTYTIVEI
+309 QTETSVTYTIEKI

-384 APDVDRIAVTITGAN
+384 APDIDRIEVKLTGEKAN
-399 NHTMFYSF
+399 NRSLFYSF
-407 AGWKVVSAAG
+407 LGWRVANITEE
-417 SPVLP
+417 VLLQP
-422 AGTVLTADDLNAYA
+422 GTKLTAADLQHYT
-436 GSDGVILLQAV
+436 GSDGEVTLRAK
-447 WSGVDSHNRP
+447 WSGEDKLKRP
-457 NTVHFFLHLNGE
+457 ITTHFFLHLNGE

-489 LHTTR
+489 LYTIR

-573 VKIPA
+573 VEIPA

-656 AKEVTEQGKR
+656 AKAVTEQGKL
-666 GYTRYDAETDT
+666 GYTRYDAEADT

-1052 EFTLYADVEC
+1052 EFTLYADAEC

-1111 AGKATVST
+1111 AGKATIST

-1130 TSRLRLKLRVLGQ
+1130 TSRLRLKLKVLGP

-1151 VLWVTRDNGSP
+1151 VLRVTRDNGSP
-1162 MLYKTDEAGAALLEQ
+1162 MLYKTNEAGAALLEQ

-1264 VAVLLPSRK
+1264 VAVLLPGRK